1 MAGLI
6 KKQILKHLSRF
17 AKNLSPDKIN
27 LSTLKGEGQL
37 TNLELDEEVLQ
48 SLLDL
53 PTWLA
58 INRVCCNKAA
68 IRIPWTKLKTH
79 PISLSLDKVEMEMS
93 TCDEPRPP
101 NGPSPIAT
109 ASGQSEYGFAEKVVE
124 GMSLSIN
131 SIVIRISAKAF
142 NASFELSQLQV
153 YSVNTSWSIS
163 DLRFTRIQDP
173 QRGEILTFKEISWQM
188 IRIEA
193 DAIQSA
199 EHEMLSAPIRLITNQ
214 SKIRVTLKRR
224 IKDCNVVASKL
235 ILVLDDLLWVLT
247 DSQLKAMV
255 QYAKSLSEAMEKSAQ
270 QRKSLATEEQV
281 LPAPPSA
288 QQVRSQQASP
298 AADQSATMAKLFSAY
313 DVCET
318 SHHLQITHLDL
329 HICDDIHAKDK
340 GMRRVSHNAYHSSSP
355 QAAALDIILRFYM
368 LSLLTVTNK
377 RITGGAMQLSFSSI
391 TLDYYPFHRAGDS
404 CARWMHYSEATK
416 AREGWARN
424 LLDEFKSNVEMLKCA
439 ARDQQGPAPAQGS
452 PQHVYVRDDVYGP
465 LGSQDRS
472 GGGGGGEV
480 GLREADEGFL
490 EWSSLTHPPAQCCWC
505 LEPGRINTASSSA
518 FSPPPP
524 QSPKT
529 QLMSSSVVLRMADF
543 SIYQVSTADQRRS
556 SPKTM
561 ISCNKKSLYLPP
573 EMPAIHVEF
582 TEYYF
587 PDGKDYPIPCPN
599 LYAQLNALQLVLDP
613 RSLVWLNLFALDLR
627 QSLEQFMEIYK
638 LSDSQKPDEHVD
650 IKVDGLMLKLVIPT
664 DRDAS
669 CPADLPRS
677 VSVQTSEMV
686 ATNTRHPANCTRAH
700 LEALLHAFEEEPF
713 FSPAFSS
720 FPRTASSLPLLHPVF
735 QRHAHEQDTKLHDV
749 YRRLV
754 APTLGA
760 DALKTPAAADFWA
773 LHFAQFWVDYEGTRG
788 GKGRPQ
794 PFVDSFPLTVWACQP
809 AKIVQHQ
816 KRLRGAADADADT
829 AGPCLSRSTSGEAVA
844 RLQRKR
850 LLKEYY
856 STEGAPASPHCGEA
870 AAAPSNG
877 LHKRL
882 SLDTLPSST
891 SSPASSDKDAAMHVL
906 VHVQKPLS
914 AQVSHRQYVFLM
926 ILQRSLKSLQQT
938 LQQDLEEMGSKRDR
952 KGPSKQQA
960 ADHQPFTVCLGLLL
974 KSAEVSLLLKP
985 VPQPECSTG
994 SPLGSELS
1002 PSESHGTLEPGV
1014 EGAEKGSEGGASGS
1028 GGVAAKGLSSVD
1040 QLLCGE
1046 GSDGGAKIPTP
1057 LVPLNASPRP
1067 EFNHRGSL
1075 EERTPAK
1082 NSSRWNSEE
1091 GGEAAADAAA
1101 GGEGA
1106 GSDAHKAQSE
1116 SLSEP
1121 LRSKNC
1127 NDKDSSAAAKM
1138 PQSIS
1143 SGRLMRD
1150 RSQSS
1155 FSVSYKN
1162 MKKSPSLQSLDNIS
1176 IDSYLMEDGDTYSL
1190 LERDDVSISGFKDA
1204 ISEQSVAESAS
1215 EIAIG
1220 QEQEGGVS
1228 PDTVSATSQSTDDPT
1243 RDTVSVLV
1251 LKVQSVCVGM
1261 EAVGESAAVALEVGQ
1276 VTPSQLGNVC
1286 LRQYLS
1292 NRSLGLVCSVP
1303 IPAQSSQA
1311 NENSGASARGPH
1323 GPAVAARLESGPRA
1337 AAHSPLAER
1346 NGFLQLRLHGYQ
1358 ASFLMSTLR
1367 NLAHFLED
1375 DSTPQVLPMEIS
1387 IRDTH
1392 VNLKDDGPRDNPSE
1406 AEPSPI
1412 TMHVDSLLIHRKDD
1426 GSFSIGVDTVA
1437 ETQARKEGSSMD
1449 SSLSPVP
1456 EVVRSVC
1463 YASQA
1468 SQTQSQPVS
1477 TRPST
1482 REKLLEEENECL
1494 KVELSRAKMALA
1506 EAQMEKDSLLH
1517 QMKNLRVN
1525 TS

>member
-58 INRVCCNKAA
+58 INRVECNKAA

-79 PISLSLDKVEMEMS
+79 PISLTLDKVVMEMS

-124 GMSLSIN
+124 GISLSIN
-131 SIVIRISAKAF
+131 SIIIRISAKAF

-235 ILVLDDLLWVLT
+235 ILILDDLLWVLT

-270 QRKSLATEEQV
+270 QRKSMATEDQV
-281 LPAPPSA
+281 SSPPPSA
-288 QQVRSQQASP
+288 QQVRTQQASS

-340 GMRRVSHNAYHSSSP
+340 V
-355 QAAALDIILRFYM
+355 
-368 LSLLTVTNK
+368 VNK

-404 CARWMHYSEATK
+404 CAHWMHYSDATK
-416 AREGWARN
+416 TRESWARS
-424 LLDEFKSNVEMLKCA
+424 LLDEFRTNVEMLKSTV
-439 ARDQQGPAPAQGS
+439 RDQQGPSHMHSS
-452 PQHVYVRDDVYGP
+452 PKHGK
-465 LGSQDRS
+465 
-472 GGGGGGEV
+472 
-480 GLREADEGFL
+480 
-490 EWSSLTHPPAQCCWC
+490 
-505 LEPGRINTASSSA
+505 INTSSSA
-518 FSPPPP
+518 SFSPPAP
-524 QSPKT
+524 QTPKT
-529 QLMSSSVVLRMADF
+529 QLMSSSIVLRMADF
-543 SIYQVSTADQRRS
+543 SIYQVSTADQSRS

-561 ISCNKKSLYLPP
+561 ISCNKKSLYLPS

-613 RSLVWLNLFALDLR
+613 RSLVWLNLFALDLM

-638 LSDSQKPDEHVD
+638 LTDSQKPDEHVD
-650 IKVDGLMLKLVIPT
+650 IRVDGLMLKLVIPT
-664 DRDAS
+664 DQDS
-669 CPADLPRS
+669 SSPADLPRS
-677 VSVQTSEMV
+677 ISIQTSEMA
-686 ATNTRHPANCTRAH
+686 ATNTRHPANCTRSH
-700 LEALLHAFEEEPF
+700 LEALLQAFEEEPF
-713 FSPAFSS
+713 FSSSFSS
-720 FPRTASSLPLLHPVF
+720 FPRSSSSLPILHPVF
-735 QRHAHEQDTKLHDV
+735 QRHAHEQDTKLHDI
-749 YRRLV
+749 YRGLV
-754 APTLGA
+754 VPTMGT
-760 DALKTPAAADFWA
+760 DALKMPAATDFWA

-809 AKIVQHQ
+809 AKLVQHQ
-816 KRLRGAADADADT
+816 EKLRSA
-829 AGPCLSRSTSGEAVA
+829 AGPGLSRSSSAEAVA

-856 STEGAPASPHCGEA
+856 STDATTSSSHNSNSALPA
-870 AAAPSNG
+870 SNG
-877 LHKRL
+877 LHKPL
-882 SLDTLPSST
+882 SLDSLPSS
-891 SSPASSDKDAAMHVL
+891 SSSLPSDKDADVHVL
-906 VHVQKPLS
+906 VHVQKHLS

-926 ILQRSLKSLQQT
+926 QLQRTIKSLQQT
-938 LQQDLEEMGSKRDR
+938 LQQDLEKMSSKRDR
-952 KGPSKQQA
+952 KDPSHHP
-960 ADHQPFTVCLGLLL
+960 ADRQPFTVCLGLLL

-985 VPQPECSTG
+985 IPQPEGSG
-994 SPLGSELS
+994 SPPGSELS
-1002 PSESHGTLEPGV
+1002 PSESRGTLEPASDARDGGEKGN
-1014 EGAEKGSEGGASGS
+1014 EGSGSEGGG
-1028 GGVAAKGLSSVD
+1028 AKQSCTVD
-1040 QLLCGE
+1040 QLLCGDGLE
-1046 GSDGGAKIPTP
+1046 GGPMQVPAP
-1057 LVPLNASPRP
+1057 LVPASTSTTHPDLNHKTSA
-1067 EFNHRGSL
+1067 

-1082 NSSRWNSEE
+1082 RTGRGSSDE
-1091 GGEAAADAAA
+1091 GGEVLMDGLS
-1101 GGEGA
+1101 GGDDM
-1106 GSDAHKAQSE
+1106 GSRLDSKSQPCDHLPDP
-1116 SLSEP
+1116 LS
-1121 LRSKNC
+1121 SKDWS
-1127 NDKDSSAAAKM
+1127 DKDKAAKM

-1176 IDSYLMEDGDTYSL
+1176 IDSSLMEDGDTYSL
-1190 LERDDVSISGFKDA
+1190 LDRDDVSISGFKDV
-1204 ISEQSVAESAS
+1204 ISEQSTAESAI
-1215 EIAIG
+1215 EARTG
-1220 QEQEGGVS
+1220 QEHEGGES
-1228 PDTVSATSQSTDDPT
+1228 PDSASAASQSIDEPT
-1243 RDTVSVLV
+1243 KDTVSVLV

-1261 EAVGESAAVALEVGQ
+1261 EAMGESTAVALEVGQ
-1276 VTPSQLGNVC
+1276 VTPSQLGNVS

-1292 NRSLGLVCSVP
+1292 NRSLAGGETSSASIQGLHS
-1303 IPAQSSQA
+1303 
-1311 NENSGASARGPH
+1311 
-1323 GPAVAARLESGPRA
+1323 PAVRARLESGPWA

-1346 NGFLQLRLHGYQ
+1346 NGFLQLQLHDYT
-1358 ASFLMSTLR
+1358 ASFMMSSLR
-1367 NLAHFLED
+1367 NLALFLED
-1375 DSTPQVLPMEIS
+1375 DSASQVLPMEIS
-1387 IRDTH
+1387 VRDTH
-1392 VNLKDDGPRDNPSE
+1392 IDLKDDDPRDNPDS
-1406 AEPSPI
+1406 EPSPI
-1412 TMHVDSLLIHRKDD
+1412 TLHIDSLIIHRRDD
-1426 GSFSIGVDTVA
+1426 GSFSIGVDRAGEAKPKKAASAT
-1437 ETQARKEGSSMD
+1437 D

-1456 EVVRSVC
+1456 ETVGGICGVSK
-1463 YASQA
+1463 AT
-1468 SQTQSQPVS
+1468 QTQAPPTSPP
-1477 TRPST
+1477 PSDK
-1482 REKLLEEENECL
+1482 EMMLIEENECL

-1517 QMKNLRVN
+1517 RLKNLKVS

>member
-1 MAGLI
+1 MFSGSKL
-6 KKQILKHLSRF
+6 HFSSVSRRF

-58 INRVCCNKAA
+58 INRVECNKAA

-79 PISLSLDKVEMEMS
+79 PISLTLDKVVMEMS

-235 ILVLDDLLWVLT
+235 ILILDDLLWVLT

-270 QRKSLATEEQV
+270 QRKSMATEDQV
-281 LPAPPSA
+281 SSAPPTA
-288 QQVRSQQASP
+288 QQVRTQQAST

-340 GMRRVSHNAYHSSSP
+340 V
-355 QAAALDIILRFYM
+355 I
-368 LSLLTVTNK
+368 NK

-391 TLDYYPFHRAGDS
+391 TLDYYPFHRAGES
-404 CARWMHYSEATK
+404 CVHWMHYSEATK
-416 AREGWARN
+416 TREGWARS
-424 LLDEFKSNVEMLKCA
+424 LLDEFKSNVEMLKSA
-439 ARDQQGPAPAQGS
+439 VRDKQGPAPAHGK
-452 PQHVYVRDDVYGP
+452 
-465 LGSQDRS
+465 
-472 GGGGGGEV
+472 
-480 GLREADEGFL
+480 
-490 EWSSLTHPPAQCCWC
+490 
-505 LEPGRINTASSSA
+505 INTSSSS

-524 QSPKT
+524 QTPKT
-529 QLMSSSVVLRMADF
+529 QLMSSSFVLRMADF

-613 RSLVWLNLFALDLR
+613 RSLVWINLFALDLR

-638 LSDSQKPDEHVD
+638 LNDLQKPDEHVD

-664 DRDAS
+664 DREAS
-669 CPADLPRS
+669 CPPDLPRS
-677 VSVQTSEMV
+677 ISVQTSEMV
-686 ATNTRHPANCTRAH
+686 ATNTRHPANCTRSH
-700 LEALLHAFEEEPF
+700 LEALLQAFEEEPF
-713 FSPAFSS
+713 FSSSFSS
-720 FPRTASSLPLLHPVF
+720 FPRSSSSLPLLHPVF
-735 QRHAHEQDTKLHDV
+735 QRHAHEQDTKLHDI
-749 YRRLV
+749 YRGLV
-754 APTLGA
+754 VPTMGTN
-760 DALKTPAAADFWA
+760 ALKMPAASDFWA
-773 LHFAQFWVDYEGTRG
+773 LHFAQFW
-788 GKGRPQ
+788 

-809 AKIVQHQ
+809 AKLVQHQ
-816 KRLRGAADADADT
+816 EKLRSAA
-829 AGPCLSRSTSGEAVA
+829 GSGLSRSTSAEAVA

-856 STEGAPASPHCGEA
+856 SSDGAPASSHGNDATLP
-870 AAAPSNG
+870 PSNG
-877 LHKRL
+877 LHKPL
-882 SLDTLPSST
+882 SLDSLPSS
-891 SSPASSDKDAAMHVL
+891 SSSSSSSKDADVHVL
-906 VHVQKPLS
+906 VHVQKHLS

-926 ILQRSLKSLQQT
+926 QLQRSIKALQQT
-938 LQQDLEEMGSKRDR
+938 LQQDLEEMGSKKER
-952 KGPSKQQA
+952 KDPSQCPS
-960 ADHQPFTVCLGLLL
+960 DHQPFTVCLGLLL

-985 VPQPECSTG
+985 IPQSEGSG
-994 SPLGSELS
+994 SPLVSELS
-1002 PSESHGTLEPGV
+1002 PSESRGTLEPGSDAG
-1014 EGAEKGSEGGASGS
+1014 EGAEKGEKGNEGSGSEGGA
-1028 GGVAAKGLSSVD
+1028 AKGSCTVD

-1046 GSDGGAKIPTP
+1046 GPESGATQGPAP
-1057 LVPLNASPRP
+1057 LVPTSTSRP
-1067 EFNHRGSL
+1067 DSNHKASL
-1075 EERTPAK
+1075 EERTSAK
-1082 NSSRWNSEE
+1082 NTGRWSSDE
-1091 GGEAAADAAA
+1091 GGEAVVDGLAA
-1101 GGEGA
+1101 GEEMGA
-1106 GSDAHKAQSE
+1106 GLDSKTQTSDP
-1116 SLSEP
+1116 LSDP
-1121 LRSKNC
+1121 LSSKDWS
-1127 NDKDSSAAAKM
+1127 DKDKAAAAKM

-1190 LERDDVSISGFKDA
+1190 LERDDVSISGFKDVV
-1204 ISEQSVAESAS
+1204 SEQSATESAT
-1215 EIAIG
+1215 EAAIG
-1220 QEQEGGVS
+1220 QEQEGGGS
-1228 PDTVSATSQSTDDPT
+1228 PDTVSATSQSIDEPT
-1243 RDTVSVLV
+1243 KDIVSVLV
-1251 LKVQSVCVGM
+1251 LKVRSVCVGM
-1261 EAVGESAAVALEVGQ
+1261 EVVGESTAVALEVGQ
-1276 VTPSQLGNVC
+1276 VTPSQLGNVS

-1292 NRSLGLVCSVP
+1292 NRSLGEKKSTLTVGSGGGGDTEP
-1303 IPAQSSQA
+1303 STLFL
-1311 NENSGASARGPH
+1311 NSE
-1323 GPAVAARLESGPRA
+1323 VQARLESGPCA

-1375 DSTPQVLPMEIS
+1375 DSAPQVLPMEIS
-1387 IRDTH
+1387 VRNTH
-1392 VNLKDDGPRDNPSE
+1392 INLKDDGPRDNPSDS
-1406 AEPSPI
+1406 EPSPI
-1412 TMHVDSLLIHRKDD
+1412 TLHVDSLVIHRRDD
-1426 GSFSIGVDTVA
+1426 GSFSIGGEA
-1437 ETQARKEGSSMD
+1437 KPRKEGALID

-1456 EVVRSVC
+1456 EAVGGVC
-1463 YASQA
+1463 GVPKAT
-1468 SQTQSQPVS
+1468 QTQAPPTSPP
-1477 TRPST
+1477 PST
-1482 REKLLEEENECL
+1482 REKMLMEENECL

-1517 QMKNLRVN
+1517 RMKSLKVN

>member
-79 PISLSLDKVEMEMS
+79 PISLTLDKVEMEMS

-131 SIVIRISAKAF
+131 SIVVRISAKAF

-235 ILVLDDLLWVLT
+235 ILILDDLLWVLT

-270 QRKSLATEEQV
+270 QRKSMATEDQV
-281 LPAPPSA
+281 SSAPPTA
-288 QQVRSQQASP
+288 QQVRTQQAST
-298 AADQSATMAKLFSAY
+298 AADQGATMAKLFSAY

-340 GMRRVSHNAYHSSSP
+340 V
-355 QAAALDIILRFYM
+355 I
-368 LSLLTVTNK
+368 NK

-404 CARWMHYSEATK
+404 CAHWMHYSEATK
-416 AREGWARN
+416 TREGWARS
-424 LLDEFKSNVEMLKCA
+424 LLDEFKSNVEMLKTA
-439 ARDQQGPAPAQGS
+439 VRDQQGPAPVHSS
-452 PQHVYVRDDVYGP
+452 PQHVSLRDDVYGP
-465 LGSQDRS
+465 LGSQERAR
-472 GGGGGGEV
+472 GGGV
-480 GLREADEGFL
+480 GLREADGFL
-490 EWSSLTHPPAQCCWC
+490 EWSSHTQPPAQCCWC
-505 LEPGRINTASSSA
+505 LEPGKINTSSSAA
-518 FSPPPP
+518 FSPPPT

-599 LYAQLNALQLVLDP
+599 LYVQLNALQLVLDP
-613 RSLVWLNLFALDLR
+613 RSLVWINLFALDLR

-664 DRDAS
+664 DREAS
-669 CPADLPRS
+669 CPPDLPRS
-677 VSVQTSEMV
+677 ISVQTSEMV
-686 ATNTRHPANCTRAH
+686 ATNTRHPANCTRSH
-700 LEALLHAFEEEPF
+700 LEALIQAFEEEPF
-713 FSPAFSS
+713 FSPTFSS
-720 FPRTASSLPLLHPVF
+720 FPRSSSSLPLLHPVF
-735 QRHAHEQDTKLHDV
+735 QRHAHEQDTKLHDI
-749 YRRLV
+749 YRGLV
-754 APTLGA
+754 VPTLGT
-760 DALKTPAAADFWA
+760 DSLKMPAAADFWA

-816 KRLRGAADADADT
+816 ERLRCAA
-829 AGPCLSRSTSGEAVA
+829 GSSLSRSTSGEAVA

-856 STEGAPASPHCGEA
+856 STEGATHGNDTTPP
-870 AAAPSNG
+870 PSNG
-877 LHKRL
+877 LHKPL
-882 SLDTLPSST
+882 SMDSLPSS
-891 SSPASSDKDAAMHVL
+891 SSLSSSSKNAGVHVL
-906 VHVQKPLS
+906 VHVQKHLS

-926 ILQRSLKSLQQT
+926 HLQRSIKSLQQT
-938 LQQDLEEMGSKRDR
+938 LQQDLEKMCSKKDR
-952 KGPSKQQA
+952 KDPSQHP

-985 VPQPECSTG
+985 VPQPEGSR

-1002 PSESHGTLEPGV
+1002 PSESRGTLEPGSDAGD
-1014 EGAEKGSEGGASGS
+1014 GAEKGSEGAGSGS
-1028 GGVAAKGLSSVD
+1028 EGGAAKGGCTVD

-1046 GSDGGAKIPTP
+1046 GSEGGPTHGPAP
-1057 LVPLNASPRP
+1057 LLPTSSSTTRP
-1067 EFNHRGSL
+1067 DSNHKSSL
-1075 EERTPAK
+1075 EERTSAK
-1082 NSSRWNSEE
+1082 NSGKWSSDDR
-1091 GGEAAADAAA
+1091 GEAGVDGLA
-1101 GGEGA
+1101 GGEEVGA
-1106 GSDAHKAQSE
+1106 GLDTKTQMSDPVSDP
-1116 SLSEP
+1116 LS
-1121 LRSKNC
+1121 SKDWS
-1127 NDKDSSAAAKM
+1127 DKDSAAASKM

-1204 ISEQSVAESAS
+1204 ISEQSATESAA
-1215 EIAIG
+1215 EAVIG

-1243 RDTVSVLV
+1243 KDIVSVLM

-1261 EAVGESAAVALEVGQ
+1261 EAEGESTAVALEVGQ
-1276 VTPSQLGNVC
+1276 VTPSQLGNVS

-1292 NRSLGLVCSVP
+1292 NRSLAGGEISSASVKGLHSPEV
-1303 IPAQSSQA
+1303 Q
-1311 NENSGASARGPH
+1311 
-1323 GPAVAARLESGPRA
+1323 ARLESGPCA

-1358 ASFLMSTLR
+1358 ASFLMSTMR
-1367 NLAHFLED
+1367 NLAHFMED
-1375 DSTPQVLPMEIS
+1375 DSAPQVLPMEIS

-1392 VNLKDDGPRDNPSE
+1392 INLKDDGPRDNPSDS
-1406 AEPSPI
+1406 EPSPI
-1412 TMHVDSLLIHRKDD
+1412 TLHVDSLIIHRGDD
-1426 GSFSIGVDTVA
+1426 GSFSIGVDTAA
-1437 ETQARKEGSSMD
+1437 ETKPGKEGELIGST
-1449 SSLSPVP
+1449 LSPVP
-1456 EVVRSVC
+1456 EVVGAVCSVPK
-1463 YASQA
+1463 AT
-1468 SQTQSQPVS
+1468 QTQAPPTSPP
-1477 TRPST
+1477 PST
-1482 REKLLEEENECL
+1482 REKMLVEENECL

-1517 QMKNLRVN
+1517 RMKNLKVN

>member
-58 INRVCCNKAA
+58 INRVECNKAA

-79 PISLSLDKVEMEMS
+79 PISLTLDKVVMEMS

-124 GMSLSIN
+124 GISLSIN
-131 SIVIRISAKAF
+131 SIIIRISAKAF

-235 ILVLDDLLWVLT
+235 ILILDDLLWVLT

-270 QRKSLATEEQV
+270 QRKSMATEDQV
-281 LPAPPSA
+281 SSPPPSA
-288 QQVRSQQASP
+288 QQVRTQQASS

-340 GMRRVSHNAYHSSSP
+340 V
-355 QAAALDIILRFYM
+355 
-368 LSLLTVTNK
+368 VNK

-404 CARWMHYSEATK
+404 CAHWMHYSDATK
-416 AREGWARN
+416 TRESWARS
-424 LLDEFKSNVEMLKCA
+424 LLDEFRTNVEMLKSTV
-439 ARDQQGPAPAQGS
+439 RDQQGPSHTHSS
-452 PQHVYVRDDVYGP
+452 PKHGK
-465 LGSQDRS
+465 
-472 GGGGGGEV
+472 
-480 GLREADEGFL
+480 
-490 EWSSLTHPPAQCCWC
+490 
-505 LEPGRINTASSSA
+505 INTSSSA
-518 FSPPPP
+518 SFSPPAP
-524 QSPKT
+524 QTPKT
-529 QLMSSSVVLRMADF
+529 QLMSSSIVLRMADF

-561 ISCNKKSLYLPP
+561 ISCNKKSLYLPS

-613 RSLVWLNLFALDLR
+613 RSLVWLNLFALDLM

-638 LSDSQKPDEHVD
+638 LTDSQKPDEHVD
-650 IKVDGLMLKLVIPT
+650 IRVDGLMLKLVIPT
-664 DRDAS
+664 DQDS
-669 CPADLPRS
+669 SSPADLPRS
-677 VSVQTSEMV
+677 ISIQTSEMA
-686 ATNTRHPANCTRAH
+686 ATNTRHPANCTRSH
-700 LEALLHAFEEEPF
+700 LEALLQAFEEEPF
-713 FSPAFSS
+713 FSSSFSSFSS
-720 FPRTASSLPLLHPVF
+720 FPRSSSSLPILHPVF
-735 QRHAHEQDTKLHDV
+735 QRHAHEQDTKLHDI
-749 YRRLV
+749 YRGLV
-754 APTLGA
+754 VPTMGT
-760 DALKTPAAADFWA
+760 DALKMPAATDFWA

-809 AKIVQHQ
+809 AKLVQHQ
-816 KRLRGAADADADT
+816 EKLRSA
-829 AGPCLSRSTSGEAVA
+829 AGPGLSRSSSAEAVA

-856 STEGAPASPHCGEA
+856 STDATTSSSHNSNSALPA
-870 AAAPSNG
+870 SNG
-877 LHKRL
+877 LHKPL
-882 SLDTLPSST
+882 SLDSLPSS
-891 SSPASSDKDAAMHVL
+891 SSSLSSDKDADVHVL
-906 VHVQKPLS
+906 VHVQKHLS

-926 ILQRSLKSLQQT
+926 QLQRTIKSLQQT
-938 LQQDLEEMGSKRDR
+938 LQQDLEKMSSKRDR
-952 KGPSKQQA
+952 KDPSHHP
-960 ADHQPFTVCLGLLL
+960 ADRQPFTVCLGLLL

-985 VPQPECSTG
+985 IPQPEGSG
-994 SPLGSELS
+994 SPPGSELS
-1002 PSESHGTLEPGV
+1002 PSESRGTLEPASDARDGGEKGN
-1014 EGAEKGSEGGASGS
+1014 EGSGSEGGG
-1028 GGVAAKGLSSVD
+1028 AKQSCTVD
-1040 QLLCGE
+1040 QLLCG
-1046 GSDGGAKIPTP
+1046 DGLEVGPMQVPAP
-1057 LVPLNASPRP
+1057 LVPASTSTTHPDLNHKISA
-1067 EFNHRGSL
+1067 
-1075 EERTPAK
+1075 EERTPARRTGRG
-1082 NSSRWNSEE
+1082 SSDE
-1091 GGEAAADAAA
+1091 GGEVLMDGLS
-1101 GGEGA
+1101 GGDDM
-1106 GSDAHKAQSE
+1106 GSRLDSKSQPCDHLPDP
-1116 SLSEP
+1116 LS
-1121 LRSKNC
+1121 SKDWS
-1127 NDKDSSAAAKM
+1127 DKDKAAKM

-1176 IDSYLMEDGDTYSL
+1176 IDSSLMEDGDTYSL
-1190 LERDDVSISGFKDA
+1190 LDRDDVSISGFKDV
-1204 ISEQSVAESAS
+1204 ISEQSTAESAI
-1215 EIAIG
+1215 EAPTG
-1220 QEQEGGVS
+1220 QEHEGGES
-1228 PDTVSATSQSTDDPT
+1228 PDSASAASQSIDEPT
-1243 RDTVSVLV
+1243 KDTVSVLV

-1261 EAVGESAAVALEVGQ
+1261 EAMGESTAVALEVGQ
-1276 VTPSQLGNVC
+1276 VTPSQLGNVS

-1292 NRSLGLVCSVP
+1292 NRSLAGGETSSASIQGLHS
-1303 IPAQSSQA
+1303 
-1311 NENSGASARGPH
+1311 
-1323 GPAVAARLESGPRA
+1323 PAVRARLESGPWA

-1346 NGFLQLRLHGYQ
+1346 NGFLQLQLHDYT
-1358 ASFLMSTLR
+1358 ASFMMSSLR
-1367 NLAHFLED
+1367 NLALFLED
-1375 DSTPQVLPMEIS
+1375 DSASQVLPMEIS

-1392 VNLKDDGPRDNPSE
+1392 IDLKDDDPRDNPDS
-1406 AEPSPI
+1406 EPSPI
-1412 TMHVDSLLIHRKDD
+1412 TLHIDSLIIHRRDD
-1426 GSFSIGVDTVA
+1426 GSFSIGVDRAGEAKPKKAASAT
-1437 ETQARKEGSSMD
+1437 D

-1456 EVVRSVC
+1456 ETVGGICGVSK
-1463 YASQA
+1463 AT
-1468 SQTQSQPVS
+1468 QTQAPPTSPP
-1477 TRPST
+1477 PSDK
-1482 REKLLEEENECL
+1482 EMMLIEENECL

-1517 QMKNLRVN
+1517 RLKNLKVS

>member
-79 PISLSLDKVEMEMS
+79 PISLTLDKVEMEMS

-235 ILVLDDLLWVLT
+235 ILILDDLLWVLT

-270 QRKSLATEEQV
+270 QRKSMATEDQV
-281 LPAPPSA
+281 SSAPPSA
-288 QQVRSQQASP
+288 QQVRTQQAST
-298 AADQSATMAKLFSAY
+298 AADQSATMARLFSAY

-340 GMRRVSHNAYHSSSP
+340 V
-355 QAAALDIILRFYM
+355 I
-368 LSLLTVTNK
+368 NK
-377 RITGGAMQLSFSSI
+377 RITGGAMQLSFSTI

-404 CARWMHYSEATK
+404 CAHWMHYSEATK
-416 AREGWARN
+416 TREGWARN
-424 LLDEFKSNVEMLKCA
+424 LLDEFKSNVEMLKTA
-439 ARDQQGPAPAQGS
+439 VRDQQGPAPAHTS
-452 PQHVYVRDDVYGP
+452 PQHVSLRDDEYGP
-465 LGSQDRS
+465 LGSQES
-472 GGGGGGEV
+472 AGGGEGV
-480 GLREADEGFL
+480 GLREADGGLL
-490 EWSSLTHPPAQCCWC
+490 EWSSHTQPPAQCCWC
-505 LEPGRINTASSSA
+505 LEPGRINTSSSA
-518 FSPPPP
+518 SFSPPPT

-556 SPKTM
+556 SPKAM

-599 LYAQLNALQLVLDP
+599 LYGQLNALQLVLDP
-613 RSLVWLNLFALDLR
+613 RSLVWINLFALDLR

-650 IKVDGLMLKLVIPT
+650 IKVDGLMLKVVIPT

-677 VSVQTSEMV
+677 ISVQTSEMV
-686 ATNTRHPANCTRAH
+686 ATNTRHPANCTRSH
-700 LEALLHAFEEEPF
+700 LEALLQAFEEQPF
-713 FSPAFSS
+713 FSSTFAS
-720 FPRTASSLPLLHPVF
+720 FPRSSSSLPLLHPVF
-735 QRHAHEQDTKLHDV
+735 QRHAHEQDTRLHDI
-749 YRRLV
+749 YRGLV
-754 APTLGA
+754 VPTMGT
-760 DALKTPAAADFWA
+760 DALKMPAATDFWTM
-773 LHFAQFWVDYEGTRG
+773 HFAQFWVDYEGTRG

-816 KRLRGAADADADT
+816 ERLRCAAGSGLT
-829 AGPCLSRSTSGEAVA
+829 RSTSGEAVA

-856 STEGAPASPHCGEA
+856 STENSNDASPP
-870 AAAPSNG
+870 PSNG
-877 LHKRL
+877 LHKPL
-882 SLDTLPSST
+882 SLDSLPSS
-891 SSPASSDKDAAMHVL
+891 SSSSLSLSKDAGVHVL
-906 VHVQKPLS
+906 VHIQKHLS

-926 ILQRSLKSLQQT
+926 LLQRSIKALQQT
-938 LQQDLEEMGSKRDR
+938 LQQDLEEMGSKKDR
-952 KGPSKQQA
+952 KDPCQHSA
-960 ADHQPFTVCLGLLL
+960 DDHQPFTVCLGLLL

-985 VPQPECSTG
+985 VPQPEGSR

-1002 PSESHGTLEPGV
+1002 PSESRGTLEPGSD
-1014 EGAEKGSEGGASGS
+1014 AEKGSEGGGSGS
-1028 GGVAAKGLSSVD
+1028 EGGAAKGACTVD

-1046 GSDGGAKIPTP
+1046 GSEVGTTHGPAP
-1057 LVPLNASPRP
+1057 LVPTSSSTHLNHKTSQ
-1067 EFNHRGSL
+1067 
-1075 EERTPAK
+1075 EERTSAK
-1082 NSSRWNSEE
+1082 NSGKWSSDE
-1091 GGEAAADAAA
+1091 GGEPVVDGLA
-1101 GGEGA
+1101 GVEEMGA
-1106 GSDAHKAQSE
+1106 GLDSKAQMSDP
-1116 SLSEP
+1116 LSD
-1121 LRSKNC
+1121 LGSKGWS
-1127 NDKDSSAAAKM
+1127 DKDPTAAKM

-1176 IDSYLMEDGDTYSL
+1176 IDSYLMEDGDAYSL
-1190 LERDDVSISGFKDA
+1190 LERDDVSISGFKDSM
-1204 ISEQSVAESAS
+1204 SEQSATESAA
-1215 EIAIG
+1215 EAVTG

-1243 RDTVSVLV
+1243 KDIVSVLV

-1261 EAVGESAAVALEVGQ
+1261 EAVGESTAVALEVGQ
-1276 VTPSQLGNVC
+1276 VTPSQLGNVS

-1292 NRSLGLVCSVP
+1292 NRSLAGGDISSASV
-1303 IPAQSSQA
+1303 
-1311 NENSGASARGPH
+1311 RG
-1323 GPAVAARLESGPRA
+1323 
-1337 AAHSPLAER
+1337 AHSPE
-1346 NGFLQLRLHGYQ
+1346 
-1358 ASFLMSTLR
+1358 ASFLMSTMR

-1375 DSTPQVLPMEIS
+1375 DSAPQVLPMEIS
-1387 IRDTH
+1387 VRDTH
-1392 VNLKDDGPRDNPSE
+1392 IHMKDDGPRDNPADPES
-1406 AEPSPI
+1406 SPI
-1412 TMHVDSLLIHRKDD
+1412 TLHVDSLIIHRRDD
-1426 GSFSIGVDTVA
+1426 GSFSIGVDAAA
-1437 ETQARKEGSSMD
+1437 ETKPGKEGALTD
-1449 SSLSPVP
+1449 GALTPVP
-1456 EVVRSVC
+1456 EVVGGVC
-1463 YASQA
+1463 SAA
-1468 SQTQSQPVS
+1468 KATQTQALP
-1477 TRPST
+1477 TGPHPSA
-1482 REKLLEEENECL
+1482 REKMLTEENECL

-1517 QMKNLRVN
+1517 RMKTLKVN

>member
-58 INRVCCNKAA
+58 INRVECNKAA

-79 PISLSLDKVEMEMS
+79 PISLTLDKVVMEMS

-235 ILVLDDLLWVLT
+235 ILILDDLLWVLT

-270 QRKSLATEEQV
+270 QRKSMATEDQQV
-281 LPAPPSA
+281 SSVPPTA
-288 QQVRSQQASP
+288 QQVRTQQAST
-298 AADQSATMAKLFSAY
+298 AADQNATMAKLFSAY

-329 HICDDIHAKDK
+329 HICDDIHVKDK
-340 GMRRVSHNAYHSSSP
+340 VS
-355 QAAALDIILRFYM
+355 
-368 LSLLTVTNK
+368 NK

-391 TLDYYPFHRAGDS
+391 TLDYYPFHRAGDC
-404 CARWMHYSEATK
+404 CAHWMHYSEATK
-416 AREGWARN
+416 TREGWARS
-424 LLDEFKSNVEMLKCA
+424 LLDEFKSNVEMLKSA
-439 ARDQQGPAPAQGS
+439 VRDQQGPAPAHSS
-452 PQHVYVRDDVYGP
+452 PQHGK
-465 LGSQDRS
+465 
-472 GGGGGGEV
+472 
-480 GLREADEGFL
+480 
-490 EWSSLTHPPAQCCWC
+490 
-505 LEPGRINTASSSA
+505 INTSSSA
-518 FSPPPP
+518 SFSPPPP
-524 QSPKT
+524 QTPKT

-561 ISCNKKSLYLPP
+561 ISCNKKALYLPT

-599 LYAQLNALQLVLDP
+599 LYVQLNALQLVLDP
-613 RSLVWLNLFALDLR
+613 RSLVWINLFTLDLR

-638 LSDSQKPDEHVD
+638 LSDSQKPEEHVD

-664 DRDAS
+664 NWDAS

-677 VSVQTSEMV
+677 ISVQTSEMV
-686 ATNTRHPANCTRAH
+686 ATNTRHPANCTRSH
-700 LEALLHAFEEEPF
+700 LEALLQAFEEEPF
-713 FSPAFSS
+713 FSPCFSS
-720 FPRTASSLPLLHPVF
+720 FPRSSSSLPLLHPVF
-735 QRHAHEQDTKLHDV
+735 QRHAHEQDTKLHEI
-749 YRRLV
+749 YRGLV
-754 APTLGA
+754 VPTLGT
-760 DALKTPAAADFWA
+760 DALKMPAASDFWA

-794 PFVDSFPLTVWACQP
+794 PFVDSFPLTMWASQP
-809 AKIVQHQ
+809 AKIIQHQ
-816 KRLRGAADADADT
+816 EKLREG
-829 AGPCLSRSTSGEAVA
+829 LSRSTSGEAVA

-850 LLKEYY
+850 LLKDYY
-856 STEGAPASPHCGEA
+856 STDGA
-870 AAAPSNG
+870 AASAHDSTLPSRNG
-877 LHKRL
+877 LHKPL
-882 SLDTLPSST
+882 SLGSPPSS
-891 SSPASSDKDAAMHVL
+891 SSSSLSSSSKEADVHVL
-906 VHVQKPLS
+906 VHVQKHLS

-926 ILQRSLKSLQQT
+926 HLQRSIKALQQT
-938 LQQDLEEMGSKRDR
+938 LQQDLEEMGSKKDR
-952 KGPSKQQA
+952 KDPSQHL

-974 KSAEVSLLLKP
+974 KSTEVSLLLKP
-985 VPQPECSTG
+985 IPQPEGSR

-1002 PSESHGTLEPGV
+1002 PSESRGTLEPGSDAG
-1014 EGAEKGSEGGASGS
+1014 EGAEKGSEGAGSGS
-1028 GGVAAKGLSSVD
+1028 EGGAARGAYTVD
-1040 QLLCGE
+1040 QLLCGDSSE
-1046 GSDGGAKIPTP
+1046 GGASHGPAP
-1057 LVPLNASPRP
+1057 LVPNSTRPDSNHKAS
-1067 EFNHRGSL
+1067 L
-1075 EERTPAK
+1075 DERTSAK
-1082 NSSRWNSEE
+1082 NSGRRSSDE
-1091 GGEAAADAAA
+1091 GGEAVVDGLA
-1101 GGEGA
+1101 GGEDVVA
-1106 GSDAHKAQSE
+1106 GLDSKTQTGDPLSDWS
-1116 SLSEP
+1116 
-1121 LRSKNC
+1121 
-1127 NDKDSSAAAKM
+1127 DKDKAAAAKM

-1143 SGRLMRD
+1143 RKGSLSVVSDFLSSSNSSRSTSLYSMSNIGRLMRD

-1176 IDSYLMEDGDTYSL
+1176 IDSYLMEDGDAYSL
-1190 LERDDVSISGFKDA
+1190 LERDDVSMSGFKDA
-1204 ISEQSVAESAS
+1204 ISEQSATESAT
-1215 EIAIG
+1215 EAVIG

-1228 PDTVSATSQSTDDPT
+1228 PDTVSATSQSIDDPT
-1243 RDTVSVLV
+1243 KDIVSVLV

-1261 EAVGESAAVALEVGQ
+1261 EVFGESTAVALEVGQ
-1276 VTPSQLGNVC
+1276 VTPSQLGNVS

-1292 NRSLGLVCSVP
+1292 NRSLAGGEISSASTGGLHS
-1303 IPAQSSQA
+1303 
-1311 NENSGASARGPH
+1311 
-1323 GPAVAARLESGPRA
+1323 PAVCARLESGPCA

-1375 DSTPQVLPMEIS
+1375 DSAPLVLPMEIS
-1387 IRDTH
+1387 VRDTH
-1392 VNLKDDGPRDNPSE
+1392 VNLKDDGPRDNLSDSE
-1406 AEPSPI
+1406 SSPI
-1412 TMHVDSLLIHRKDD
+1412 TLHVDSLIIHRRDD
-1426 GSFSIGVDTVA
+1426 GSFYIGVDTAA
-1437 ETQARKEGSSMD
+1437 ETKPWKEGALID
-1449 SSLSPVP
+1449 GTLTPVP
-1456 EVVRSVC
+1456 EIVGGVC
-1463 YASQA
+1463 GIPKAT
-1468 SQTQSQPVS
+1468 QTRAPPTSPP
-1477 TRPST
+1477 PSS
-1482 REKLLEEENECL
+1482 REKMLVEENECL

-1517 QMKNLRVN
+1517 RMKNLK

>member
-58 INRVCCNKAA
+58 INRVECNKAA

-79 PISLSLDKVEMEMS
+79 PISLTLDKVVMEMS

-124 GMSLSIN
+124 GISLSIN

-153 YSVNTSWSIS
+153 YSVNTSWSIG

-173 QRGEILTFKEISWQM
+173 QRGEVLTFKEISWQM

-193 DAIQSA
+193 DAIQST

-214 SKIRVTLKRR
+214 SRIRVTLKRR

-235 ILVLDDLLWVLT
+235 ILILDDLLWVLT

-270 QRKSLATEEQV
+270 QRKSMATEDQASS
-281 LPAPPSA
+281 APPTA
-288 QQVRSQQASP
+288 QQVRTQQAST
-298 AADQSATMAKLFSAY
+298 AADQGATMAKLFSAY

-340 GMRRVSHNAYHSSSP
+340 V
-355 QAAALDIILRFYM
+355 I
-368 LSLLTVTNK
+368 NK

-391 TLDYYPFHRAGDS
+391 TLDYYPLHRAGES
-404 CARWMHYSEATK
+404 CAHWMHYSEATK
-416 AREGWARN
+416 TREGWVRN
-424 LLDEFKSNVEMLKCA
+424 LLDEFKSNVEMLKSA
-439 ARDQQGPAPAQGS
+439 VRDQPGADPAHGS
-452 PQHVYVRDDVYGP
+452 PQHGK
-465 LGSQDRS
+465 
-472 GGGGGGEV
+472 
-480 GLREADEGFL
+480 
-490 EWSSLTHPPAQCCWC
+490 
-505 LEPGRINTASSSA
+505 INTCSTSS
-518 FSPPPP
+518 FSPPPT
-524 QSPKT
+524 QTSKT
-529 QLMSSSVVLRMADF
+529 QLMSSSIVLRVADF

-573 EMPAIHVEF
+573 EMPAIHAEF

-613 RSLVWLNLFALDLR
+613 RSLVWINLFALDLR

-638 LSDSQKPDEHVD
+638 LSDSQKPEEHVD
-650 IKVDGLMLKLVIPT
+650 IKIDGLMLKLVIPT

-669 CPADLPRS
+669 SPPDLPRS
-677 VSVQTSEMV
+677 ISIQTSEMV
-686 ATNTRHPANCTRAH
+686 ATNTRHPANCTRSH
-700 LEALLHAFEEEPF
+700 LEALLQSFEEEPF
-713 FSPAFSS
+713 FSSSFSS
-720 FPRTASSLPLLHPVF
+720 FPRSSSSLPLLHPVF
-735 QRHAHEQDTKLHDV
+735 QLHAHEQDTKLHDI
-749 YRRLV
+749 YRGLV
-754 APTLGA
+754 VPTMGTNS
-760 DALKTPAAADFWA
+760 LKMPAATDFWA

-809 AKIVQHQ
+809 AKLLQHQ
-816 KRLRGAADADADT
+816 ERLRAA
-829 AGPCLSRSTSGEAVA
+829 AGSGLSPSTSVESVA
-844 RLQRKR
+844 RQQRKR

-856 STEGAPASPHCGEA
+856 TTEGAAASSQSVDATPP
-870 AAAPSNG
+870 PSNG
-877 LHKRL
+877 LHKPL
-882 SLDTLPSST
+882 SLDSLPSSSSST
-891 SSPASSDKDAAMHVL
+891 SSKDADVHVL
-906 VHVQKPLS
+906 VQVQKHLS

-926 ILQRSLKSLQQT
+926 QLQRSIKALQQT
-938 LQQDLEEMGSKRDR
+938 LQQDLEAMGSKRER
-952 KGPSKQQA
+952 KDLSQCP

-985 VPQPECSTG
+985 VAQPEGSR
-994 SPLGSELS
+994 SPLVSELS
-1002 PSESHGTLEPGV
+1002 PSESRGTLEPGSDAGEV
-1014 EGAEKGSEGGASGS
+1014 AEKREKGNEGSCT
-1028 GGVAAKGLSSVD
+1028 VD

-1046 GSDGGAKIPTP
+1046 GSESAATQGPAP
-1057 LVPLNASPRP
+1057 LVPTSTTTMPP
-1067 EFNHRGSL
+1067 DSNHKASL
-1075 EERTPAK
+1075 EER
-1082 NSSRWNSEE
+1082 SSE
-1091 GGEAAADAAA
+1091 DV
-1101 GGEGA
+1101 GEGPVD
-1106 GSDAHKAQSE
+1106 GLTVGDGTGVGLDSRTHTSDP
-1116 SLSEP
+1116 LSDP
-1121 LRSKNC
+1121 ISSKDWS
-1127 NDKDSSAAAKM
+1127 DKDKAAAAKM
-1138 PQSIS
+1138 SQSSS

-1176 IDSYLMEDGDTYSL
+1176 IDSYLMEDGDAYSL
-1190 LERDDVSISGFKDA
+1190 LERDDVSMSGFKDA
-1204 ISEQSVAESAS
+1204 VSEQSATESAAEAAFS
-1215 EIAIG
+1215 

-1228 PDTVSATSQSTDDPT
+1228 PDTVSATSQSIDEPIKDI
-1243 RDTVSVLV
+1243 VSVLV
-1251 LKVQSVCVGM
+1251 LKVRSVCVGM
-1261 EAVGESAAVALEVGQ
+1261 EVVGESTAVALEVGQ
-1276 VTPSQLGNVC
+1276 VIPSQLGNVS

-1292 NRSLGLVCSVP
+1292 NRSLGLVGSVP
-1303 IPAQSSQA
+1303 IPAQSSQGGG
-1311 NENSGASARGPH
+1311 EFGSASLGCAHSPE
-1323 GPAVAARLESGPRA
+1323 VQARLESGPCA

-1346 NGFLQLRLHGYQ
+1346 NGFLQLRLNGYQ
-1358 ASFLMSTLR
+1358 ASFLMSTMR

-1375 DSTPQVLPMEIS
+1375 DSAPQVLPMEIS
-1387 IRDTH
+1387 VRNTH
-1392 VNLKDDGPRDNPSE
+1392 INLKDEGPRDNPSD

-1412 TMHVDSLLIHRKDD
+1412 TLHVESLIIHRRDD
-1426 GSFSIGVDTVA
+1426 GSFSIGVDAAA
-1437 ETQARKEGSSMD
+1437 EAKPRKEGGVMD
-1449 SSLSPVP
+1449 SSLSPAP
-1456 EVVRSVC
+1456 EAVGGVCSV
-1463 YASQA
+1463 SKA
-1468 SQTQSQPVS
+1468 SQTQAPPPSPP
-1477 TRPST
+1477 PST
-1482 REKLLEEENECL
+1482 REKMLTDENECL

-1506 EAQMEKDSLLH
+1506 EAQMEKDSLVH
-1517 QMKNLRVN
+1517 RMKNLKVN
-1525 TS
+1525 SS

>member
-58 INRVCCNKAA
+58 INRVECNKAA

-79 PISLSLDKVEMEMS
+79 PISLTLDKVVMEMS

-235 ILVLDDLLWVLT
+235 ILILDDLLWVLT

-270 QRKSLATEEQV
+270 QRKSMATEDQV
-281 LPAPPSA
+281 SSAPPSA
-288 QQVRSQQASP
+288 QQVRTQQASTV
-298 AADQSATMAKLFSAY
+298 ADQTASMAKLFSAY

-340 GMRRVSHNAYHSSSP
+340 V
-355 QAAALDIILRFYM
+355 I
-368 LSLLTVTNK
+368 NK

-391 TLDYYPFHRAGDS
+391 TLDYYPYHRAGES
-404 CARWMHYSEATK
+404 CAHWMHYSEATK
-416 AREGWARN
+416 TREVWARN
-424 LLDEFKSNVEMLKCA
+424 LLDEFKSNVDMLKSA
-439 ARDQQGPAPAQGS
+439 VRDQQGPTPAHGS
-452 PQHVYVRDDVYGP
+452 PQHGKI
-465 LGSQDRS
+465 S
-472 GGGGGGEV
+472 
-480 GLREADEGFL
+480 
-490 EWSSLTHPPAQCCWC
+490 T
-505 LEPGRINTASSSA
+505 SSSSS

-524 QSPKT
+524 QTPKT
-529 QLMSSSVVLRMADF
+529 QLMSSSFVLRMADF

-561 ISCNKKSLYLPP
+561 ISCNKKSLYLPA

-638 LSDSQKPDEHVD
+638 LNDSQKPDEHVD
-650 IKVDGLMLKLVIPT
+650 IKVDGFMLKLVIPT
-664 DRDAS
+664 DREAP
-669 CPADLPRS
+669 CPPDLPRS
-677 VSVQTSEMV
+677 ISVQTSEMV
-686 ATNTRHPANCTRAH
+686 ATNTRHPANCTRSH
-700 LEALLHAFEEEPF
+700 LEALLQAFEQEPF
-713 FSPAFSS
+713 FSSSFSS
-720 FPRTASSLPLLHPVF
+720 FPRSSSSLPLLHPVF
-735 QRHAHEQDTKLHDV
+735 HRHAHEQDTKLHDI
-749 YRRLV
+749 YRGLV
-754 APTLGA
+754 VPTMGTN
-760 DALKTPAAADFWA
+760 ALKMPAATDFWA

-809 AKIVQHQ
+809 AKVVQHQ
-816 KRLRGAADADADT
+816 EKLKGS
-829 AGPCLSRSTSGEAVA
+829 GSGLSRSTSGEAVA

-856 STEGAPASPHCGEA
+856 STDGTPASSQSNDATVP
-870 AAAPSNG
+870 PSNG
-877 LHKRL
+877 LHKPH
-882 SLDTLPSST
+882 SLDSLPSC
-891 SSPASSDKDAAMHVL
+891 SSLSSSSKNANIHVL
-906 VHVQKPLS
+906 VHVQKHLS

-926 ILQRSLKSLQQT
+926 HLQRSIKALQQT
-938 LQQDLEEMGSKRDR
+938 LQQDLEEMGSKRER
-952 KGPSKQQA
+952 KAPSQCPT
-960 ADHQPFTVCLGLLL
+960 DHQHFTVCLGLLL

-985 VPQPECSTG
+985 VPQPEGSG
-994 SPLGSELS
+994 SPLVSELS
-1002 PSESHGTLEPGV
+1002 PSESRGTLEPGSDAG
-1014 EGAEKGSEGGASGS
+1014 ERTEKAEKGNEGCGSEGA
-1028 GGVAAKGLSSVD
+1028 AAKGPCTVD
-1040 QLLCGE
+1040 QLLCSE
-1046 GSDGGAKIPTP
+1046 GSDSGATQGPTP
-1057 LVPLNASPRP
+1057 LIPTHTLTTRP
-1067 EFNHRGSL
+1067 DSNHKSSL
-1075 EERTPAK
+1075 EERTKTKNPGRWSSDEGSETLLDGLSVGDGVGAGLDSK
-1082 NSSRWNSEE
+1082 AQTSDALSDPLSSKDLNDKDKAAAARMSQSVSRKGSLSVVSDLLSSSNSSRST
-1091 GGEAAADAAA
+1091 
-1101 GGEGA
+1101 
-1106 GSDAHKAQSE
+1106 
-1116 SLSEP
+1116 SLYSM
-1121 LRSKNC
+1121 SN
-1127 NDKDSSAAAKM
+1127 
-1138 PQSIS
+1138 I
-1143 SGRLMRD
+1143 GRLMRD

-1176 IDSYLMEDGDTYSL
+1176 IDSYLMEDGDTCSL

-1204 ISEQSVAESAS
+1204 ISEQSATESAT
-1215 EIAIG
+1215 EAAIG

-1228 PDTVSATSQSTDDPT
+1228 PDTVSATSQSIDEPT
-1243 RDTVSVLV
+1243 KDIVSVLV
-1251 LKVQSVCVGM
+1251 LKVKSVCVGM
-1261 EAVGESAAVALEVGQ
+1261 EVEGESTAVALEVGQ
-1276 VTPSQLGNVC
+1276 VTPSQLGNVS

-1292 NRSLGLVCSVP
+1292 NRSLAGREV
-1303 IPAQSSQA
+1303 SSASHKGFHRPEVQA
-1311 NENSGASARGPH
+1311 C
-1323 GPAVAARLESGPRA
+1323 LESGPCA

-1375 DSTPQVLPMEIS
+1375 DSAPQVLPMEIS
-1387 IRDTH
+1387 VRNTH
-1392 VNLKDDGPRDNPSE
+1392 INLKDDGPRDNPPES
-1406 AEPSPI
+1406 EPSPI
-1412 TMHVDSLLIHRKDD
+1412 TLHVDSLIIHRRDD
-1426 GSFSIGVDTVA
+1426 GSFSIGVDRTGEVKPRNEGA
-1437 ETQARKEGSSMD
+1437 LIDSALSAVPEAVGGVNGIPKATQTEAPP
-1449 SSLSPVP
+1449 LSPL
-1456 EVVRSVC
+1456 
-1463 YASQA
+1463 
-1468 SQTQSQPVS
+1468 
-1477 TRPST
+1477 PST
-1482 REKLLEEENECL
+1482 REKMLMDENECL

-1517 QMKNLRVN
+1517 RMKNLKVN

>member
-58 INRVCCNKAA
+58 INRVECNKAA

-79 PISLSLDKVEMEMS
+79 PISLTLDKVVMEMS

-124 GMSLSIN
+124 GISLSIN
-131 SIVIRISAKAF
+131 SIIIRISAKAF

-235 ILVLDDLLWVLT
+235 ILILDDLLWVLT

-270 QRKSLATEEQV
+270 QRKSMATEDQV
-281 LPAPPSA
+281 SSPPPSA
-288 QQVRSQQASP
+288 QQVRTQQASS

-340 GMRRVSHNAYHSSSP
+340 V
-355 QAAALDIILRFYM
+355 
-368 LSLLTVTNK
+368 VNK

-404 CARWMHYSEATK
+404 CAHWMHYSDATK
-416 AREGWARN
+416 TRESWARS
-424 LLDEFKSNVEMLKCA
+424 LLDEFRTNVEMLKSTV
-439 ARDQQGPAPAQGS
+439 RDQQGPSHTHSS
-452 PQHVYVRDDVYGP
+452 PKHGK
-465 LGSQDRS
+465 
-472 GGGGGGEV
+472 
-480 GLREADEGFL
+480 
-490 EWSSLTHPPAQCCWC
+490 
-505 LEPGRINTASSSA
+505 INTSSSVS

-524 QSPKT
+524 QTPKA
-529 QLMSSSVVLRMADF
+529 QLMSSSIVLRMADF

-561 ISCNKKSLYLPP
+561 ISCNKKSLYLPS

-638 LSDSQKPDEHVD
+638 LNDSQKPDEHVD
-650 IKVDGLMLKLVIPT
+650 IRVDGLMLKLVIPT
-664 DRDAS
+664 DQDS
-669 CPADLPRS
+669 SSPADLPRS
-677 VSVQTSEMV
+677 ISIQTSEMA
-686 ATNTRHPANCTRAH
+686 ATNTRHPANCTRSH
-700 LEALLHAFEEEPF
+700 LEALLQAFEEEPF
-713 FSPAFSS
+713 FSSSFSS
-720 FPRTASSLPLLHPVF
+720 FPRSSSSLPILHPVF
-735 QRHAHEQDTKLHDV
+735 QRHAHEQDTKLHDI
-749 YRRLV
+749 YRGLV
-754 APTLGA
+754 VPTMGT
-760 DALKTPAAADFWA
+760 DALKMPAATDFWA

-809 AKIVQHQ
+809 AKLVQHQ
-816 KRLRGAADADADT
+816 EKLRSA
-829 AGPCLSRSTSGEAVA
+829 AGPGLSRSSSAEAVA

-856 STEGAPASPHCGEA
+856 STDATTSSSHNSNSALPA
-870 AAAPSNG
+870 SNG
-877 LHKRL
+877 LHKPL
-882 SLDTLPSST
+882 SLDSLPSSF
-891 SSPASSDKDAAMHVL
+891 SSLSSDKDADVHVL
-906 VHVQKPLS
+906 VHVQKHLS

-926 ILQRSLKSLQQT
+926 QLQRTIKSLQQT
-938 LQQDLEEMGSKRDR
+938 LQQDLEKMSSKRDR
-952 KGPSKQQA
+952 KDPSHHP
-960 ADHQPFTVCLGLLL
+960 ADRQPFTVCLGLLL

-985 VPQPECSTG
+985 IPQPEGSG
-994 SPLGSELS
+994 SPPGSELS
-1002 PSESHGTLEPGV
+1002 PSESRGTLEPASDARDGGEKGN
-1014 EGAEKGSEGGASGS
+1014 EGSGSEGGG
-1028 GGVAAKGLSSVD
+1028 AKQSCTVD
-1040 QLLCGE
+1040 QLLCGDGLE
-1046 GSDGGAKIPTP
+1046 GGPMQVPAP
-1057 LVPLNASPRP
+1057 LVPASTSTTHPDLNHKTSV
-1067 EFNHRGSL
+1067 

-1082 NSSRWNSEE
+1082 RTGRGSSDE
-1091 GGEAAADAAA
+1091 GGEVLMDGLS
-1101 GGEGA
+1101 GGDDM
-1106 GSDAHKAQSE
+1106 GSRLPCDHLPDP
-1116 SLSEP
+1116 LS
-1121 LRSKNC
+1121 SKDWS
-1127 NDKDSSAAAKM
+1127 DKDKAAKM

-1143 SGRLMRD
+1143 RKGSLSVVSDLLSSSNSSRSTSLYSMSNIGRLMRD

-1176 IDSYLMEDGDTYSL
+1176 MDSYLMEDGDTYSL
-1190 LERDDVSISGFKDA
+1190 QERDDVSISGFKDV
-1204 ISEQSVAESAS
+1204 ISEQSAAESAI
-1215 EIAIG
+1215 EAPTG
-1220 QEQEGGVS
+1220 QEHEGGES
-1228 PDTVSATSQSTDDPT
+1228 PDSASAASQSIDEPT
-1243 RDTVSVLV
+1243 KDTVSVLV

-1261 EAVGESAAVALEVGQ
+1261 EAMGESTAVALEVGQ
-1276 VTPSQLGNVC
+1276 VTPSQLGNVS

-1292 NRSLGLVCSVP
+1292 NRSLAGGETSSASIQGLHS
-1303 IPAQSSQA
+1303 
-1311 NENSGASARGPH
+1311 
-1323 GPAVAARLESGPRA
+1323 PAVRARLESGPWA
-1337 AAHSPLAER
+1337 AAHSLLAER
-1346 NGFLQLRLHGYQ
+1346 NGFLQLQLHDYT
-1358 ASFLMSTLR
+1358 ASFMMSSLR
-1367 NLAHFLED
+1367 NLALFLED
-1375 DSTPQVLPMEIS
+1375 DSASQVLPMEIS

-1392 VNLKDDGPRDNPSE
+1392 INLKDDDPRDNPDS
-1406 AEPSPI
+1406 EPSPVTLHI
-1412 TMHVDSLLIHRKDD
+1412 DSLIVHRRDD
-1426 GSFSIGVDTVA
+1426 GSFSIGVDRA
-1437 ETQARKEGSSMD
+1437 GEAKPKQAASVID

-1456 EVVRSVC
+1456 ETVGVICGVSK
-1463 YASQA
+1463 AT
-1468 SQTQSQPVS
+1468 QTQALPTSPP
-1477 TRPST
+1477 PSDK
-1482 REKLLEEENECL
+1482 EKMLIEENECL
-1494 KVELSRAKMALA
+1494 KVELSRTKMALA

-1517 QMKNLRVN
+1517 RLKNLKVS

>member
-58 INRVCCNKAA
+58 INRVFCNKAA

-79 PISLSLDKVEMEMS
+79 PISLTLDKVIMEMS

-124 GMSLSIN
+124 GISLSIN
-131 SIVIRISAKAF
+131 SIVIKISAKAF

-235 ILVLDDLLWVLT
+235 ILILDDLLWVLT

-270 QRKSLATEEQV
+270 QRKSMAADDQV
-281 LPAPPSA
+281 SSPPPTA
-288 QQVRSQQASP
+288 QQVRTQQAST

-340 GMRRVSHNAYHSSSP
+340 ATSR
-355 QAAALDIILRFYM
+355 
-368 LSLLTVTNK
+368 

-391 TLDYYPFHRAGDS
+391 TFDYYPFHKAGDS
-404 CARWMHYSEATK
+404 CVHWMHYSEATK
-416 AREGWARN
+416 ARESWAKS
-424 LLDEFKSNVEMLKCA
+424 LLDEFKTSVERLKSA
-439 ARDQQGPAPAQGS
+439 VRDRQGPGASHSS
-452 PQHVYVRDDVYGP
+452 PHHGK
-465 LGSQDRS
+465 
-472 GGGGGGEV
+472 
-480 GLREADEGFL
+480 
-490 EWSSLTHPPAQCCWC
+490 
-505 LEPGRINTASSSA
+505 INTSSSSTS

-524 QSPKT
+524 QTPKT
-529 QLMSSSVVLRMADF
+529 QLMSSSFVLRMADF

-573 EMPAIHVEF
+573 EMPAIHVEL

-613 RSLVWLNLFALDLR
+613 RSLVWINLFALDLR

-638 LSDSQKPDEHVD
+638 LNDSQKPDEHVD
-650 IKVDGLMLKLVIPT
+650 IKVDGLMLKLVVPT
-664 DRDAS
+664 EPDAS
-669 CPADLPRS
+669 YAADLPRS
-677 VSVQTSEMV
+677 ISIQTSEMV
-686 ATNTRHPANCTRAH
+686 ATNTRHPSNCTRSH
-700 LEALLHAFEEEPF
+700 LEALLQAFEGEPF
-713 FSPAFSS
+713 FSPSFSS
-720 FPRTASSLPLLHPVF
+720 FPRSPSSVPVLHPVF
-735 QRHAHEQDTKLHDV
+735 QRHAHEQDTKLHNV
-749 YRRLV
+749 YRGLV
-754 APTLGA
+754 EPTMGA
-760 DALKTPAAADFWA
+760 AALKMPAATDFWA

-809 AKIVQHQ
+809 SKLVQYQ
-816 KRLRGAADADADT
+816 EKLRDS
-829 AGPCLSRSTSGEAVA
+829 AGTGLTRSSSVEAVA

-850 LLKEYY
+850 MLKEYY
-856 STEGAPASPHCGEA
+856 SADSAPASSPSSNSTLLQ
-870 AAAPSNG
+870 SNG
-877 LHKRL
+877 LHKPH
-882 SLDTLPSST
+882 SLDSLPSSY
-891 SSPASSDKDAAMHVL
+891 SSLSSNKDADVHLL

-926 ILQRSLKSLQQT
+926 HLLRTLKTLQQT
-938 LQQDLEEMGSKRDR
+938 LQQDLEEMASKRER
-952 KGPSKQQA
+952 KDTTHRP
-960 ADHQPFTVCLGLLL
+960 ADHKPFTFCLGLLL
-974 KSAEVSLLLKP
+974 KSAEVSLLMKP
-985 VPQPECSTG
+985 TPQPEGSG
-994 SPLGSELS
+994 SPVGSELS
-1002 PSESHGTLEPGV
+1002 PSESRGTLEPASDAG
-1014 EGAEKGSEGGASGS
+1014 EGSVRGNEESGSEDRGASKQS
-1028 GGVAAKGLSSVD
+1028 CTVD

-1046 GSDGGAKIPTP
+1046 GAEGGATLGPTP
-1057 LVPLNASPRP
+1057 LIPS
-1067 EFNHRGSL
+1067 STC

-1082 NSSRWNSEE
+1082 NTDRGASDE
-1091 GGEAAADAAA
+1091 GGEGVAD
-1101 GGEGA
+1101 GL
-1106 GSDAHKAQSE
+1106 GSGDEVGCGLDSKTSVIDP
-1116 SLSEP
+1116 LSD
-1121 LRSKNC
+1121 LS
-1127 NDKDSSAAAKM
+1127 DKEKTAAAKM

-1143 SGRLMRD
+1143 RKGSLSVVSDLLSSSNSSRSTSLYSMSNIGRLMRD

-1190 LERDDVSISGFKDA
+1190 MERDDVSISGFKDA
-1204 ISEQSVAESAS
+1204 ISEQSVPESAT
-1215 EIAIG
+1215 EAVTV
-1220 QEQEGGVS
+1220 QEKEGGTS
-1228 PDTVSATSQSTDDPT
+1228 PDSVSAASQSIDEPT
-1243 RDTVSVLV
+1243 KDTVSVLV
-1251 LKVQSVCVGM
+1251 LKLQSLCVSM
-1261 EAVGESAAVALEVGQ
+1261 EAVGESSAVALELGR
-1276 VTPSQLGNVC
+1276 VTPNQLGNIS
-1286 LRQYLS
+1286 LREYLS
-1292 NRSLGLVCSVP
+1292 NRSLGMVCSVP

-1311 NENSGASARGPH
+1311 GGEPHSESSRGLYSPE
-1323 GPAVAARLESGPRA
+1323 VRARLEGGPSA
-1337 AAHSPLAER
+1337 ATHSPLAEH
-1346 NGFLQLRLHGYQ
+1346 NGFLQLHLYGYH
-1358 ASFLMSTLR
+1358 ASFMMASLR
-1367 NLAHFLED
+1367 NLALFLEGD
-1375 DSTPQVLPMEIS
+1375 HSPEVLPMEIR
-1387 IRDTH
+1387 IKDTH
-1392 VNLKDDGPRDNPSE
+1392 IHLEGDGTSDNPSGG
-1406 AEPSPI
+1406 EPSANRL
-1412 TMHVDSLLIHRKDD
+1412 HVDSLIIRRNDD
-1426 GSFSIGVDTVA
+1426 GSFSIGVDGAADAKPKKALT
-1437 ETQARKEGSSMD
+1437 D

-1456 EVVRSVC
+1456 EAVSSVC
-1463 YASQA
+1463 RTAKA
-1468 SQTQSQPVS
+1468 TQTQ
-1477 TRPST
+1477 TAPSSPSPTT
-1482 REKLLEEENECL
+1482 REKMLLEENECL

-1517 QMKNLRVN
+1517 RMKNLKIN

>member
-58 INRVCCNKAA
+58 INRVECNKAA

-79 PISLSLDKVEMEMS
+79 PISLTLDKVVMEMS

-124 GMSLSIN
+124 GISLSIN

-153 YSVNTSWSIS
+153 YSVNTSWTMS

-173 QRGEILTFKEISWQM
+173 QKGEILTFKEISWQM

-199 EHEMLSAPIRLITNQ
+199 EHDMLSAPIRLITNQ

-235 ILVLDDLLWVLT
+235 VLVLDDLLWVLT

-270 QRKSLATEEQV
+270 QRKSMATEDQV
-281 LPAPPSA
+281 SSAPPTA
-288 QQVRSQQASP
+288 QQVRTQQASSS
-298 AADQSATMAKLFSAY
+298 ADQTASMAKLFSAY

-340 GMRRVSHNAYHSSSP
+340 A
-355 QAAALDIILRFYM
+355 FK
-368 LSLLTVTNK
+368 K

-391 TLDYYPFHRAGDS
+391 TLDYYPFHRAGES
-404 CARWMHYSEATK
+404 CLHWMHYSEATK
-416 AREGWARN
+416 AREGWAKS
-424 LLDEFKSNVEMLKCA
+424 LLGEFTSSVEMLKTA
-439 ARDQQGPAPAQGS
+439 VKDKQGPSQAPHSS
-452 PQHVYVRDDVYGP
+452 PQPVSLRDDVYEP
-465 LGSQDRS
+465 LGSQERS
-472 GGGGGGEV
+472 GGGGGGGGV
-480 GLREADEGFL
+480 GLRE
-490 EWSSLTHPPAQCCWC
+490 WSPHTQPPAQCCWC
-505 LEPGRINTASSSA
+505 LEPGKINTSSSAA

-524 QSPKT
+524 QTPKT
-529 QLMSSSVVLRMADF
+529 QLMSSSVVLRIADF

-556 SPKTM
+556 SPKAM
-561 ISCNKKSLYLPP
+561 ISCNKKSLYLPS
-573 EMPAIHVEF
+573 EMPAIHAEF

-599 LYAQLNALQLVLDP
+599 LYVQLNALQLVLDP

-638 LSDSQKPDEHVD
+638 LNDSQKPDEHVD
-650 IKVDGLMLKLVIPT
+650 IKVDGLMLKVVVPT
-664 DRDAS
+664 DWDAS

-677 VSVQTSEMV
+677 ISVQTSEMV
-686 ATNTRHPANCTRAH
+686 ATNTRHPANCTRSH
-700 LEALLHAFEEEPF
+700 LEALLQAFEEEPF
-713 FSPAFSS
+713 FSSSSSS
-720 FPRTASSLPLLHPVF
+720 FPRSPPSPASSLPILHPVF
-735 QRHAHEQDTKLHDV
+735 QRHAHEQDTKLHDI
-749 YRRLV
+749 YRGLV
-754 APTLGA
+754 VPTMGT
-760 DALKTPAAADFWA
+760 DALKMPAAADFWA

-809 AKIVQHQ
+809 AKLVQHQ
-816 KRLRGAADADADT
+816 EKLRSA
-829 AGPCLSRSTSGEAVA
+829 AGPGLPRSSSEEAVA

-856 STEGAPASPHCGEA
+856 STDGGTASSHGNNATVP
-870 AAAPSNG
+870 PSNG
-877 LHKRL
+877 LHKPH
-882 SLDTLPSST
+882 SLDSLPSSSSSLT
-891 SSPASSDKDAAMHVL
+891 SSCKDPDVHVL
-906 VHVQKPLS
+906 VHVQKHLS
-914 AQVSHRQYVFLM
+914 AQVSHRQYLFLM
-926 ILQRSLKSLQQT
+926 HLQRSLKALQQT
-938 LQQDLEEMGSKRDR
+938 LQQDLEEMSSKKDR
-952 KGPSKQQA
+952 KDPSQRPG
-960 ADHQPFTVCLGLLL
+960 DHQPFTACLGLLL

-985 VPQPECSTG
+985 VPQAESSG

-1002 PSESHGTLEPGV
+1002 PSESRGTLEGNEPP
-1014 EGAEKGSEGGASGS
+1014 E
-1028 GGVAAKGLSSVD
+1028 AAKRPCSID

-1046 GSDGGAKIPTP
+1046 GPEGGAAP
-1057 LVPLNASPRP
+1057 LVPTSTPAARP
-1067 EFNHRGSL
+1067 ESKRRASVD
-1075 EERTPAK
+1075 ERTPAK
-1082 NSSRWNSEE
+1082 SVGRRSLDE
-1091 GGEAAADAAA
+1091 GREVAMDGLATGDEKGTDSGTSAGDALCDPL
-1101 GGEGA
+1101 GGK
-1106 GSDAHKAQSE
+1106 DW
-1116 SLSEP
+1116 
-1121 LRSKNC
+1121 
-1127 NDKDSSAAAKM
+1127 NDKDKAAKM

-1143 SGRLMRD
+1143 RKGSLSVVSDLLSSSNSSRSTSLYSISNIGRLMRD

-1190 LERDDVSISGFKDA
+1190 LERDDVSISGFKDTV
-1204 ISEQSVAESAS
+1204 SEQSATESAA
-1215 EIAIG
+1215 EAAAN
-1220 QEQEGGVS
+1220 QEQEGGAS
-1228 PDTVSATSQSTDDPT
+1228 PDTVSAASQSIDEPT
-1243 RDTVSVLV
+1243 KDIVSVLV
-1251 LKVQSVCVGM
+1251 LRVQSVCVGM
-1261 EAVGESAAVALEVGQ
+1261 EVLGESTAVALEVGQ
-1276 VTPSQLGNVC
+1276 VTPSQLGNVS

-1292 NRSLGLVCSVP
+1292 NRSLAGGDVNSASTGGLHDPKV
-1303 IPAQSSQA
+1303 
-1311 NENSGASARGPH
+1311 R
-1323 GPAVAARLESGPRA
+1323 ARLESGPCA
-1337 AAHSPLAER
+1337 AARSPLAEH
-1346 NGFLQLRLHGYQ
+1346 NGFLQLRLQGYE
-1358 ASFLMSTLR
+1358 ASFVMSTLR
-1367 NLAHFLED
+1367 NLSLFLED
-1375 DSTPQVLPMEIS
+1375 DSAPQVLPMEIS

-1392 VNLKDDGPRDNPSE
+1392 INLKDDGPRDNPSD

-1412 TMHVDSLLIHRKDD
+1412 TLHVDSLIIRKRDD
-1426 GSFSIGVDTVA
+1426 GSFSIGVDGAA
-1437 ETQARKEGSSMD
+1437 EAKPKKGSSLID
-1449 SSLSPVP
+1449 GSLSPVP
-1456 EVVRSVC
+1456 ETVGIACRTGTKGT
-1463 YASQA
+1463 
-1468 SQTQSQPVS
+1468 QTQALPTSP
-1477 TRPST
+1477 PPAT
-1482 REKLLEEENECL
+1482 REKALMEENECL

-1517 QMKNLRVN
+1517 RIKNLKVN

>member
-1 MAGLI
+1 I
-6 KKQILKHLSRF
+6 FPSVSRRF

-58 INRVCCNKAA
+58 INRVGCNKAA

-79 PISLSLDKVEMEMS
+79 PISLTLDKVVMEMS

-153 YSVNTSWSIS
+153 YSVNTSWNMS

-270 QRKSLATEEQV
+270 QRKSMATEDQV
-281 LPAPPSA
+281 SSAPPSA
-288 QQVRSQQASP
+288 QQVRTQQAST

-340 GMRRVSHNAYHSSSP
+340 V
-355 QAAALDIILRFYM
+355 I
-368 LSLLTVTNK
+368 NK

-404 CARWMHYSEATK
+404 CAHWMHYSEATK
-416 AREGWARN
+416 TREGWARN
-424 LLDEFKSNVEMLKCA
+424 LLDEFKSNVEMLKSA
-439 ARDQQGPAPAQGS
+439 VRDQQGPTTTHSS
-452 PQHVYVRDDVYGP
+452 PQHGK
-465 LGSQDRS
+465 
-472 GGGGGGEV
+472 
-480 GLREADEGFL
+480 
-490 EWSSLTHPPAQCCWC
+490 
-505 LEPGRINTASSSA
+505 INTCSSSS

-524 QSPKT
+524 QTPKT
-529 QLMSSSVVLRMADF
+529 HLMSSSVVLRMADF

-613 RSLVWLNLFALDLR
+613 RSLVWINLFALDLR

-638 LSDSQKPDEHVD
+638 LNDSQKPDEHVD
-650 IKVDGLMLKLVIPT
+650 IKVDGLMLKVVIPT
-664 DRDAS
+664 DKDPA

-677 VSVQTSEMV
+677 ISVQTSEMV
-686 ATNTRHPANCTRAH
+686 ATNTRHPANCTRSH
-700 LEALLHAFEEEPF
+700 LEALLQAFQEENF
-713 FSPAFSS
+713 FSSAFSS
-720 FPRTASSLPLLHPVF
+720 FPRTSTSLALLHPVF
-735 QRHAHEQDTKLHDV
+735 QRHAHEQDTRLHDI
-749 YRRLV
+749 YRGLV
-754 APTLGA
+754 VPTMGTE
-760 DALKTPAAADFWA
+760 ALKMPAATDFWA

-809 AKIVQHQ
+809 AKLIQHQ
-816 KRLRGAADADADT
+816 EKLRGT
-829 AGPCLSRSTSGEAVA
+829 AGSGLSRSTSAEGVG

-856 STEGAPASPHCGEA
+856 STDGSQNA
-870 AAAPSNG
+870 
-877 LHKRL
+877 
-882 SLDTLPSST
+882 DV
-891 SSPASSDKDAAMHVL
+891 HVL
-906 VHVQKPLS
+906 VHVQKHLS

-926 ILQRSLKSLQQT
+926 HLQRSIKALQQT
-938 LQQDLEEMGSKRDR
+938 LQQDLEEMGSKKDR
-952 KGPSKQQA
+952 KDPSQRP

-985 VPQPECSTG
+985 VPQSEG
-994 SPLGSELS
+994 GASPLGSELS
-1002 PSESHGTLEPGV
+1002 PSESRGTLEPGNDTTETGEKPEKGN
-1014 EGAEKGSEGGASGS
+1014 EGPGCGSEGG
-1028 GGVAAKGLSSVD
+1028 VTKGQCTVD

-1046 GSDGGAKIPTP
+1046 GSDGPAP
-1057 LVPLNASPRP
+1057 LVPTSSSATCPDS
-1067 EFNHRGSL
+1067 NHKSSL
-1075 EERTPAK
+1075 EERTSAK
-1082 NSSRWNSEE
+1082 NSGRWSSEE
-1091 GGEAAADAAA
+1091 GSEMVDGLS
-1101 GGEGA
+1101 GGDDIGTGLDSKTQTGDPLSDPLSNKDWSDKDKTGA
-1106 GSDAHKAQSE
+1106 G
-1116 SLSEP
+1116 
-1121 LRSKNC
+1121 
-1127 NDKDSSAAAKM
+1127 KM

-1190 LERDDVSISGFKDA
+1190 LERGA
-1204 ISEQSVAESAS
+1204 AN
-1215 EIAIG
+1215 
-1220 QEQEGGVS
+1220 QEEGVS
-1228 PDTVSATSQSTDDPT
+1228 PDSVSATSQSIDEPT
-1243 RDTVSVLV
+1243 KDI
-1251 LKVQSVCVGM
+1251 VQSVCVGM
-1261 EAVGESAAVALEVGQ
+1261 EVVGESTAVALEVGQ
-1276 VTPSQLGNVC
+1276 VTPSQLGNVS

-1292 NRSLGLVCSVP
+1292 NRSLGKNKGLHSPEVC
-1303 IPAQSSQA
+1303 
-1311 NENSGASARGPH
+1311 
-1323 GPAVAARLESGPRA
+1323 ARLESGPCA
-1337 AAHSPLAER
+1337 AARSPLAER

-1367 NLAHFLED
+1367 NLALFLED
-1375 DSTPQVLPMEIS
+1375 YSAPQVLPMEIS
-1387 IRDTH
+1387 VRDTH
-1392 VNLKDDGPRDNPSE
+1392 INLKDDGPRDNPSDS
-1406 AEPSPI
+1406 EPSPI
-1412 TMHVDSLLIHRKDD
+1412 TLHVDSLIIHRRDD
-1426 GSFSIGVDTVA
+1426 GSFSIG
-1437 ETQARKEGSSMD
+1437 GSKHKLKLHTHMPD
-1449 SSLSPVP
+1449 I
-1456 EVVRSVC
+1456 
-1463 YASQA
+1463 
-1468 SQTQSQPVS
+1468 S
-1477 TRPST
+1477 TPTSILIN
-1482 REKLLEEENECL
+1482 LLEENECL

-1517 QMKNLRVN
+1517 CIKNLKDCC
-1525 TS
+1525 

>member
-58 INRVCCNKAA
+58 INRVECNKAA

-79 PISLSLDKVEMEMS
+79 PISLTLDKVVMEMS

-124 GMSLSIN
+124 GISLSIN
-131 SIVIRISAKAF
+131 SIIIRISAKAF

-235 ILVLDDLLWVLT
+235 ILILDDLLWVLT

-270 QRKSLATEEQV
+270 QRKSMATEDQV
-281 LPAPPSA
+281 SSPPPSA
-288 QQVRSQQASP
+288 QQVRTQQASS

-340 GMRRVSHNAYHSSSP
+340 V
-355 QAAALDIILRFYM
+355 
-368 LSLLTVTNK
+368 VNK

-404 CARWMHYSEATK
+404 CAHWMHYSDATK
-416 AREGWARN
+416 TRESWARS
-424 LLDEFKSNVEMLKCA
+424 LLDEFRTNVEMLKSTV
-439 ARDQQGPAPAQGS
+439 RDQQGPSHTHSS
-452 PQHVYVRDDVYGP
+452 PKHGK
-465 LGSQDRS
+465 
-472 GGGGGGEV
+472 
-480 GLREADEGFL
+480 
-490 EWSSLTHPPAQCCWC
+490 
-505 LEPGRINTASSSA
+505 INTSSSVS

-524 QSPKT
+524 QTPKA
-529 QLMSSSVVLRMADF
+529 QLMSSSIVLRMADF

-561 ISCNKKSLYLPP
+561 ISCNKKSLYLPS

-638 LSDSQKPDEHVD
+638 LNDSQKPDEHVD
-650 IKVDGLMLKLVIPT
+650 IRVDGLMLKLVIPT
-664 DRDAS
+664 DQDS
-669 CPADLPRS
+669 SSPADLPRS
-677 VSVQTSEMV
+677 ISIQTSEMA
-686 ATNTRHPANCTRAH
+686 ATNTRHPANCTRSH
-700 LEALLHAFEEEPF
+700 LEALLQAFEEEPF
-713 FSPAFSS
+713 FSSSFSS
-720 FPRTASSLPLLHPVF
+720 FPRSSSSLPILHPVF
-735 QRHAHEQDTKLHDV
+735 QRHAHEQDTKLHDI
-749 YRRLV
+749 YRGLV
-754 APTLGA
+754 VPTMGT
-760 DALKTPAAADFWA
+760 DALKMPAATDFWA

-809 AKIVQHQ
+809 AKLVQHQ
-816 KRLRGAADADADT
+816 EKLRSA
-829 AGPCLSRSTSGEAVA
+829 AGPGLSRSSSAEAVA

-856 STEGAPASPHCGEA
+856 STDATTSSSHNSNSALPA
-870 AAAPSNG
+870 SNG
-877 LHKRL
+877 LHKPL
-882 SLDTLPSST
+882 SLDSLPSSF
-891 SSPASSDKDAAMHVL
+891 SSLSSDKDADVHVL
-906 VHVQKPLS
+906 VHVQKHLS

-926 ILQRSLKSLQQT
+926 QLQRTIKSLQQT
-938 LQQDLEEMGSKRDR
+938 LQQDLEKMSSKRDR
-952 KGPSKQQA
+952 KDPSHHP
-960 ADHQPFTVCLGLLL
+960 ADRQPFTVCLGLLL

-985 VPQPECSTG
+985 IPQPEGSG
-994 SPLGSELS
+994 SPPGSELS
-1002 PSESHGTLEPGV
+1002 PSESRGTLEPASDARDGGEKGN
-1014 EGAEKGSEGGASGS
+1014 EGSGSEGGG
-1028 GGVAAKGLSSVD
+1028 AKQSCTVD
-1040 QLLCGE
+1040 QLLCGDGLE
-1046 GSDGGAKIPTP
+1046 GGPMQVPAP
-1057 LVPLNASPRP
+1057 LVPASTSTTHPDLNHKTSV
-1067 EFNHRGSL
+1067 

-1082 NSSRWNSEE
+1082 RTGRGSSDE
-1091 GGEAAADAAA
+1091 GGEVLMDGLS
-1101 GGEGA
+1101 GGDDM
-1106 GSDAHKAQSE
+1106 GSRLPCDHLPDP
-1116 SLSEP
+1116 LS
-1121 LRSKNC
+1121 SKDWS
-1127 NDKDSSAAAKM
+1127 DKDKAAKM

-1176 IDSYLMEDGDTYSL
+1176 MDSYLMEDGDTYSL
-1190 LERDDVSISGFKDA
+1190 QERDDVSISGFKDV
-1204 ISEQSVAESAS
+1204 ISEQSAAESAI
-1215 EIAIG
+1215 EAPTG
-1220 QEQEGGVS
+1220 QEHEGGES
-1228 PDTVSATSQSTDDPT
+1228 PDSASAASQSIDEPT
-1243 RDTVSVLV
+1243 KDTVSVLV

-1261 EAVGESAAVALEVGQ
+1261 EAMGESTAVALEVGQ
-1276 VTPSQLGNVC
+1276 VTPSQLGNVS

-1292 NRSLGLVCSVP
+1292 NRSLGMVCSVP

-1311 NENSGASARGPH
+1311 GGETSSASIQGLH
-1323 GPAVAARLESGPRA
+1323 SPAVRARLESGPWA
-1337 AAHSPLAER
+1337 AAHSLLAER
-1346 NGFLQLRLHGYQ
+1346 NGFLQLQLHDYT
-1358 ASFLMSTLR
+1358 ASFMMSSLR
-1367 NLAHFLED
+1367 NLALFLED
-1375 DSTPQVLPMEIS
+1375 DSASQVLPMEIS

-1392 VNLKDDGPRDNPSE
+1392 INLKDDDPRDNPDS
-1406 AEPSPI
+1406 EPSPVTLHI
-1412 TMHVDSLLIHRKDD
+1412 DSLIVHRRDD
-1426 GSFSIGVDTVA
+1426 GSFSIGVDRA
-1437 ETQARKEGSSMD
+1437 GEAKPKQAASVID

-1456 EVVRSVC
+1456 ETVGVICGVSK
-1463 YASQA
+1463 AT
-1468 SQTQSQPVS
+1468 QTQALPTSPP
-1477 TRPST
+1477 PSDK
-1482 REKLLEEENECL
+1482 EKMLIEENECL
-1494 KVELSRAKMALA
+1494 KVELSRTKMALA

-1517 QMKNLRVN
+1517 RLKNLKVS

>member
-58 INRVCCNKAA
+58 INRVECNKAA

-79 PISLSLDKVEMEMS
+79 PITLTLDKVVMEMS

-131 SIVIRISAKAF
+131 SIIIRISAKAF

-235 ILVLDDLLWVLT
+235 ILILDDLLWVLT

-270 QRKSLATEEQV
+270 QRKSMATEEQV
-281 LPAPPSA
+281 SSPPPSA
-288 QQVRSQQASP
+288 QQVRTQQAST
-298 AADQSATMAKLFSAY
+298 AAEQTATMANLFSTY

-329 HICDDIHAKDK
+329 HICDDIHVKDK
-340 GMRRVSHNAYHSSSP
+340 VS
-355 QAAALDIILRFYM
+355 
-368 LSLLTVTNK
+368 NK

-404 CARWMHYSEATK
+404 CDHWMHYSEATK
-416 AREGWARN
+416 TREGWVRN
-424 LLDEFKSNVEMLKCA
+424 LLNEFNSNVEMLTSA
-439 ARDQQGPAPAQGS
+439 VRDHKGPAPAHTS
-452 PQHVYVRDDVYGP
+452 PQHGK
-465 LGSQDRS
+465 
-472 GGGGGGEV
+472 
-480 GLREADEGFL
+480 
-490 EWSSLTHPPAQCCWC
+490 
-505 LEPGRINTASSSA
+505 INTSSSA
-518 FSPPPP
+518 SFSPPLP

-529 QLMSSSVVLRMADF
+529 QLMSSSVVLRIADF

-561 ISCNKKSLYLPP
+561 ISCNKKTLYLPP

-599 LYAQLNALQLVLDP
+599 LYVQLNALQLVLDP
-613 RSLVWLNLFALDLR
+613 RSLVWINLFALDLR

-638 LSDSQKPDEHVD
+638 LSDSQKPEEHVD
-650 IKVDGLMLKLVIPT
+650 VKVDGLMLKLVIPI

-677 VSVQTSEMV
+677 ISVQTSEMV
-686 ATNTRHPANCTRAH
+686 ATNTRHPANCTRSH
-700 LEALLHAFEEEPF
+700 LEALLQAFEEQPF
-713 FSPAFSS
+713 FSPCFSS
-720 FPRTASSLPLLHPVF
+720 FPRSSSSVPLLHPVF
-735 QRHAHEQDTKLHDV
+735 QRHAHEQDTKLHDI
-749 YRRLV
+749 YRGLV
-754 APTLGA
+754 VPTLGT
-760 DALKTPAAADFWA
+760 DALKMPAAADFWA

-794 PFVDSFPLTVWACQP
+794 PFVDSFPLTVWAGQP

-816 KRLRGAADADADT
+816 EKLRCG
-829 AGPCLSRSTSGEAVA
+829 LSSSTSGEAVA

-850 LLKEYY
+850 LLKDYY
-856 STEGAPASPHCGEA
+856 STDAHDATPP
-870 AAAPSNG
+870 PSNG
-877 LHKRL
+877 LHKPL
-882 SLDTLPSST
+882 SLDSLPSS
-891 SSPASSDKDAAMHVL
+891 SSSLSSSSKDANVHVL
-906 VHVQKPLS
+906 VHVQKHLS

-926 ILQRSLKSLQQT
+926 QLQRSIKALQQT
-938 LQQDLEEMGSKRDR
+938 LQQDLEKMGSKKDR
-952 KGPSKQQA
+952 KDPSQHP

-974 KSAEVSLLLKP
+974 KSAEVSMLLKP
-985 VPQPECSTG
+985 VPRPEGSG

-1002 PSESHGTLEPGV
+1002 PSESRGTLDAG
-1014 EGAEKGSEGGASGS
+1014 EGSGSEGGA
-1028 GGVAAKGLSSVD
+1028 AKGVCTVD

-1046 GSDGGAKIPTP
+1046 GSECGATHGPAP
-1057 LVPLNASPRP
+1057 LVPNYTSTTRPDSNHKASVD
-1067 EFNHRGSL
+1067 
-1075 EERTPAK
+1075 ERTFAK
-1082 NSSRWNSEE
+1082 NSGRRSSDE
-1091 GGEAAADAAA
+1091 GGEMVVD
-1101 GGEGA
+1101 GGEDVG
-1106 GSDAHKAQSE
+1106 GGLDSKTQTSDP
-1116 SLSEP
+1116 LSDC
-1121 LRSKNC
+1121 S
-1127 NDKDSSAAAKM
+1127 DKDKSAAAKM
-1138 PQSIS
+1138 PQSASRKGSLSVVSDLLS
-1143 SGRLMRD
+1143 SSNSSRSTSLYSMSNIGRLMRD

-1176 IDSYLMEDGDTYSL
+1176 IDSYVMEDGDTYSL
-1190 LERDDVSISGFKDA
+1190 LERDDVSMSGFKDA
-1204 ISEQSVAESAS
+1204 VSEQSATESAT
-1215 EIAIG
+1215 EAVIG

-1228 PDTVSATSQSTDDPT
+1228 PDTVSATSQSIDDPT
-1243 RDTVSVLV
+1243 KDIVSVLV
-1251 LKVQSVCVGM
+1251 LKVQSVCVAM
-1261 EAVGESAAVALEVGQ
+1261 EAFGESTAVALEVGR
-1276 VTPSQLGNVC
+1276 VTPSQLGNVS

-1292 NRSLGLVCSVP
+1292 NRSLAGGDVGS
-1303 IPAQSSQA
+1303 
-1311 NENSGASARGPH
+1311 ASAGGLHSPEVR
-1323 GPAVAARLESGPRA
+1323 ARLESGPCA

-1346 NGFLQLRLHGYQ
+1346 NGFLQLRLCGYR

-1375 DSTPQVLPMEIS
+1375 DSAPLVLPMEIS
-1387 IRDTH
+1387 VRDTH
-1392 VNLKDDGPRDNPSE
+1392 VNLKDDGPRDNTTDS
-1406 AEPSPI
+1406 EPSPI
-1412 TMHVDSLLIHRKDD
+1412 TLHVDSLVIHRRDD
-1426 GSFSIGVDTVA
+1426 GSFSIGVDTAA
-1437 ETQARKEGSSMD
+1437 ETKSREEGASTD
-1449 SSLSPVP
+1449 SALTPVL
-1456 EVVRSVC
+1456 EVVGGVFGIPK
-1463 YASQA
+1463 AT
-1468 SQTQSQPVS
+1468 QTQAPPTSPP
-1477 TRPST
+1477 PST
-1482 REKLLEEENECL
+1482 RETMLVEENECL
-1494 KVELSRAKMALA
+1494 KVELSRTKMALA

-1517 QMKNLRVN
+1517 RMKTLKVN

>member
-58 INRVCCNKAA
+58 INRVFCNKAA

-79 PISLSLDKVEMEMS
+79 PISLTLDKVIMEMS

-124 GMSLSIN
+124 GISLSIN
-131 SIVIRISAKAF
+131 SIVIKISAKAF

-153 YSVNTSWSIS
+153 YSVNTSWSVS

-199 EHEMLSAPIRLITNQ
+199 AHEMLSAPIRLITNQ

-235 ILVLDDLLWVLT
+235 ILILDDLLWVLT

-270 QRKSLATEEQV
+270 QRKSMAADDQV
-281 LPAPPSA
+281 SSPPPTA
-288 QQVRSQQASP
+288 QQVRTQQASS

-340 GMRRVSHNAYHSSSP
+340 A
-355 QAAALDIILRFYM
+355 
-368 LSLLTVTNK
+368 TNR

-391 TLDYYPFHRAGDS
+391 TLDYYPFHKAGDS
-404 CARWMHYSEATK
+404 CVHWMHYSEATK
-416 AREGWARN
+416 TRESWAKS
-424 LLDEFKSNVEMLKCA
+424 LLDEFRTNVEKLKSA
-439 ARDQQGPAPAQGS
+439 VRERQGPGTSHSS
-452 PQHVYVRDDVYGP
+452 PHHGK
-465 LGSQDRS
+465 
-472 GGGGGGEV
+472 
-480 GLREADEGFL
+480 
-490 EWSSLTHPPAQCCWC
+490 
-505 LEPGRINTASSSA
+505 INTCSSSTS
-518 FSPPPP
+518 FSPPPT
-524 QSPKT
+524 PKT
-529 QLMSSSVVLRMADF
+529 QLMSSSFVLRMADF

-613 RSLVWLNLFALDLR
+613 RSLVWINLFALDIR

-638 LSDSQKPDEHVD
+638 LNDSQKPDEHVD
-650 IKVDGLMLKLVIPT
+650 IKVDGLMLKVVVPT
-664 DRDAS
+664 EPDAS
-669 CPADLPRS
+669 YAADLPRS
-677 VSVQTSEMV
+677 ISIQTSEMV
-686 ATNTRHPANCTRAH
+686 ATNTRHPSNCTRSH
-700 LEALLHAFEEEPF
+700 LEGLLQAFEGEPF
-713 FSPAFSS
+713 FSPSFTS
-720 FPRTASSLPLLHPVF
+720 FPRSPSSVPILHPVF
-735 QRHAHEQDTKLHDV
+735 QRHAHEQDTKLHSIH
-749 YRRLV
+749 RGLV
-754 APTLGA
+754 EPTMGT
-760 DALKTPAAADFWA
+760 DALKMPAATDFWA

-809 AKIVQHQ
+809 AKLVEHQ
-816 KRLRGAADADADT
+816 EKLKDS
-829 AGPCLSRSTSGEAVA
+829 AGPGLSKSLSAEAAA

-850 LLKEYY
+850 MLKDYY
-856 STEGAPASPHCGEA
+856 SADGAPASSPCNNSTLLQ
-870 AAAPSNG
+870 SNG
-877 LHKRL
+877 LHKPHSLESLPNSSSL
-882 SLDTLPSST
+882 SSS
-891 SSPASSDKDAAMHVL
+891 KDADVHLL

-926 ILQRSLKSLQQT
+926 HLLRTLKTLQQT
-938 LQQDLEEMGSKRDR
+938 LQQDLEQVVSKRER
-952 KGPSKQQA
+952 KDATHRP
-960 ADHQPFTVCLGLLL
+960 ADPKTFTFCLGLLL
-974 KSAEVSLLLKP
+974 KSAEVSLLMKP
-985 VPQPECSTG
+985 IPQPEG
-994 SPLGSELS
+994 SPVGSELS
-1002 PSESHGTLEPGV
+1002 PSESRGTLEPASDVG
-1014 EGAEKGSEGGASGS
+1014 EGSVKGSEDPGTEEKA
-1028 GGVAAKGLSSVD
+1028 AAKQPCTVD

-1046 GSDGGAKIPTP
+1046 GTDRGATLGPAPLIPSSTC
-1057 LVPLNASPRP
+1057 
-1067 EFNHRGSL
+1067 
-1075 EERTPAK
+1075 EERTPA
-1082 NSSRWNSEE
+1082 NNPDRGASDE
-1091 GGEAAADAAA
+1091 GGEGVVDGLATREEVGSGLDSKTA
-1101 GGEGA
+1101 GIDPL
-1106 GSDAHKAQSE
+1106 SD
-1116 SLSEP
+1116 LS
-1121 LRSKNC
+1121 
-1127 NDKDSSAAAKM
+1127 DKEKTATAKL

-1190 LERDDVSISGFKDA
+1190 MERDDVSISGFKDA
-1204 ISEQSVAESAS
+1204 ISEQSVPESAT
-1215 EIAIG
+1215 EAVTI
-1220 QEQEGGVS
+1220 QEKEGGPS
-1228 PDTVSATSQSTDDPT
+1228 PDSVSAASQSIDEPT
-1243 RDTVSVLV
+1243 KDTVSVLV

-1261 EAVGESAAVALEVGQ
+1261 EAVGASSAVSLEVGRL
-1276 VTPSQLGNVC
+1276 TPKQLGNIS
-1286 LRQYLS
+1286 LREYIS
-1292 NRSLGLVCSVP
+1292 NRSLAGGETRSE
-1303 IPAQSSQA
+1303 SSRA
-1311 NENSGASARGPH
+1311 FYSPEVR
-1323 GPAVAARLESGPRA
+1323 ARLESGPSA
-1337 AAHSPLAER
+1337 ATLSPLAEH
-1346 NGFLQLRLHGYQ
+1346 NGFLQLHLHGYH
-1358 ASFLMSTLR
+1358 ASLMMASLR
-1367 NLAHFLED
+1367 NLALFQEGD
-1375 DSTPQVLPMEIS
+1375 RSREVMPMEIR
-1387 IRDTH
+1387 IIDTH
-1392 VNLKDDGPRDNPSE
+1392 INLEQEDDACDNPSDGD
-1406 AEPSPI
+1406 SSMI
-1412 TMHVDSLLIHRKDD
+1412 TLHVDSLIVRRRDD
-1426 GSFSIGVDTVA
+1426 GSFSVGVDAATDA
-1437 ETQARKEGSSMD
+1437 KPKKALADGGSLTS
-1449 SSLSPVP
+1449 VP
-1456 EVVRSVC
+1456 EAVSGVC
-1463 YASQA
+1463 RTSKAT
-1468 SQTQSQPVS
+1468 QTQTP
-1477 TRPST
+1477 PSSPT
-1482 REKLLEEENECL
+1482 PTAREKMLLEENECL

-1517 QMKNLRVN
+1517 RMKNLKMN

>member
-235 ILVLDDLLWVLT
+235 ILILDDLLWVLT

-298 AADQSATMAKLFSAY
+298 AADQGATMAKLFSAY

-340 GMRRVSHNAYHSSSP
+340 V
-355 QAAALDIILRFYM
+355 I
-368 LSLLTVTNK
+368 NK

-404 CARWMHYSEATK
+404 CAHWMHYSEATK

-439 ARDQQGPAPAQGS
+439 ARDQQDPVPAHGS
-452 PQHVYVRDDVYGP
+452 PQH
-465 LGSQDRS
+465 
-472 GGGGGGEV
+472 
-480 GLREADEGFL
+480 
-490 EWSSLTHPPAQCCWC
+490 
-505 LEPGRINTASSSA
+505 GRINTASSSA

-720 FPRTASSLPLLHPVF
+720 FPRAASSLPLLHPVF

-754 APTLGA
+754 VPTLGA

-816 KRLRGAADADADT
+816 KRLRGAAGT
-829 AGPCLSRSTSGEAVA
+829 AGPSLSRSTSGEAVA

-891 SSPASSDKDAAMHVL
+891 SSPASSDKDAVMHVL

-952 KGPSKQQA
+952 KGPSKQEA

-1028 GGVAAKGLSSVD
+1028 GGVAAKGPSSVD

-1046 GSDGGAKIPTP
+1046 GSDGGGGAKIPTP
-1057 LVPLNASPRP
+1057 LVPLNASPCP
-1067 EFNHRGSL
+1067 ELNHRGSL

-1091 GGEAAADAAA
+1091 GGEAAADVAA

-1162 MKKSPSLQSLDNIS
+1162 MKSPSLQSLDNIS

-1204 ISEQSVAESAS
+1204 ISEQSAAESAS

-1243 RDTVSVLV
+1243 KDTVSVLV

-1292 NRSLGLVCSVP
+1292 NRSL
-1303 IPAQSSQA
+1303 A

-1323 GPAVAARLESGPRA
+1323 APAVAARLESGPRA

-1346 NGFLQLRLHGYQ
+1346 NGFLQLRLHGYK

-1426 GSFSIGVDTVA
+1426 GSFSIGVDTAA

-1463 YASQA
+1463 CASQA
-1468 SQTQSQPVS
+1468 TQTQSQPVS
-1477 TRPST
+1477 TQPST